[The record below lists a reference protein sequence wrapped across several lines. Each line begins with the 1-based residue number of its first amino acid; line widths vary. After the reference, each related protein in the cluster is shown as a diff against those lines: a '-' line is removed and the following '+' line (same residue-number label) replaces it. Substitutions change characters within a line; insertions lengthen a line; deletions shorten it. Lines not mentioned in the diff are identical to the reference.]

1 MDKTKKWRKILAMML
16 TIVMMLQ
23 NVQSVVW
30 ATGTDSSTQETTV
43 EKKSDS
49 EDDKTTTDEEQTKE
63 EISEKSSSEELTDSE
78 EKDTEETAAVLTS
91 TASQSVTADTVGDVT
106 SYYANYR
113 LDVTNT
119 GNAAAE
125 GVKVEITLPVKDA
138 AVDTSKTYT
147 TGYTENVTDSGY
159 RVLTWDN
166 QSVAASG
173 TGTYMFS
180 IQIPAGVTNLSDVNV
195 VWYVNGSKAEAEEWV
210 AGSDETLAANV
221 KADDSTGSN
230 TDSNNSG
237 ENSDNN
243 AGNDTSDNNQNT
255 DNGNGGNNNGNS
267 DSANDA
273 DRIPDN
279 QASQILTYEGN
290 GVNAKLL
297 LVSENASFPD
307 GFSFQVNPVSAE
319 QTKAYVQNAQNLG
332 LNVNTG
338 AFYDVQLLYNG
349 VNASLTSAE
358 SMQLQVN
365 FDSPVLTDVKN
376 VTGVGVTNGNVSTD
390 GVSGNTTSLTKTL
403 TAESVGMV
411 GVVALADDGDQDNKQ
426 PVEGDETTG
435 GNDVTTPAFVPSYTA
450 QVGDDATITVNGENL
465 PAGMTFTA
473 TDSGEISEDAKI
485 ALKIGDKT
493 VWFSKQYSVSLT
505 GGGTP
510 GDTHISISIL
520 DTKVGTASVGKEK
533 TAKYLCYYIPE
544 NGTAADVQATIT
556 KASDNIYV
564 TGIQYPK
571 QNIVNGTYGI
581 VAYRRESETIQLGEN
596 QITGATLQYREDT
609 NAAWKD
615 IPTDTPIPTESEIKV
630 KVNYSLGNKAM
641 VVGDTLE
648 YELPAGL
655 TVGTNQTGD
664 ITNDANEIIGQ
675 YTVGT
680 DKVTLTFYND
690 NKNGHKSFFDEDGVA
705 QDVKGSFY
713 FSGKLSN
720 VSTGEGSE
728 KKTITIGNIQI
739 TIPVQKIPQED
750 KNSISISKSVVDNL
764 GQGNTDTSATK
775 EEVTKF
781 GDKLIYTLTIT
792 AGSANT
798 KYLTGIKITDAF
810 NNQGVINKGFVK
822 GISSTWDGMVAG
834 NSVVA
839 TANGW
844 NAASGTR
851 KVYWK
856 YKASG
861 QSIPDAEGIPGISGL
876 EYTLNSNQKFFE
888 SLTPT
893 KGTTQ
898 GENGATVTVP
908 AVMAPGD
915 KLIIKYA
922 VDIDPNII
930 MHDTNDKDIN
940 NVKYTLGNSAS
951 VETDGGYS
959 ASAHA
964 EYVYD
969 KTWLDKRATEINY
982 DTIKYTITANK
993 KPSVALKD
1001 WIFKDMLGADEGQQ
1015 YQDIKVEWFDAT
1027 DTSFTN
1033 RLGYAEGNRDNA
1045 SGSFSGGFTVTDNG
1059 GTSGQPSFEWTV
1071 PSDHTEPYIYR
1082 FTYTVKLTKP
1092 DHGGD
1097 YLQQFH
1103 NTIQLK
1109 SPDGSHKFETPTTG
1123 GGSSPDISYSR
1134 FALTKTQ
1141 EGVDIANNTISW
1153 KTEITKGNTSDYDGT
1168 IPAGSVYT
1176 DEIPGNVG
1184 LHYMTPQQIQEIE
1197 VWGTK
1202 TGSTSSQKLKGC
1214 TDPGTS
1220 QDADYQII
1228 SDEYKNSAGDT
1239 YRGFKIKFLT
1249 GNVKTPVT
1257 IRYKT
1262 TANFSGT
1269 VSLDFNNKA
1278 TFEVNGDEWKSE
1290 TGYVY
1295 SFSNLLS
1302 KQPGNYNK
1310 ADKTLTWNL
1319 KVNNSGAV
1327 SLPAGIKITD
1337 IIPSGLEFVEAE
1349 STNSGINI
1357 EVDATNKGMPVI
1369 TVKNEL
1375 QRQELIIKITT
1386 RVTDKLDTNESKTYT
1401 NQALFSIGG
1410 KDYGTAQS
1418 SYTVG
1423 YKVLE
1428 KTDQFQKYGF
1438 VDYTLKIN
1446 EAKET
1451 LIPAIHQTSANP
1463 LYIVDHMGD
1472 NMMLDS
1478 DSVKV
1483 TVDGA
1488 EYTAYKISQGTSTQ
1502 DFVISNLPDEKFI
1515 QITYRVSLTDPAGV
1529 TYVTNSAELCY
1540 DSVRI
1545 TSDTS
1550 GRQVMIEESGGSAS
1564 SGANVYIQKYSKNYE
1579 KLAGAEFEL
1588 GEAVSDRNG
1597 GYTTGKAIQKG
1608 VTQNKDGRVHFEKL
1622 TYDTIYYVK
1631 ETKAP
1636 EGYRLDDTPYIF
1648 MIATKGNA
1656 VPNGVNAIRSG
1667 GAITLFNEKYN
1678 AETSTTLVAEK
1689 STVNG
1694 AFESGQFSFKIEA
1707 QKDSNN
1713 NEAPLQNEAGQQVSS
1728 RTVANDGN
1736 GRIVLGPIK
1745 FTYNDLGGQ
1754 TEKTFKYKISEVIPD
1769 GATDGTNAN
1778 QKIYNGIIY
1787 DATPYWVT
1795 ITVKDNQDRTLTVT
1809 ETKVSSNEDMTG
1821 AAEYSDKSIH
1831 FRNTY
1836 SSETALKFTA
1846 KKALAGK
1853 NLQKDQFSF
1862 KMTGDGI
1869 TSDEVVR
1876 NDADGNIEFPLI
1888 TITNKDFGTE
1898 TTLERTYT
1906 FKEENAGQTRD
1917 GIYYSADVYTATVKA
1932 SYDKSTGT
1940 ISVTSVEVSK
1950 NNGTAETV
1958 TGENGVYSLS
1968 GNNTTFNN
1976 IYDANGSLLVKGTKK
1991 LENATLEE
1999 NAYSFILEPKTKSA
2013 PIRVKENSSDV
2024 EKTSLTT
2031 SNAADESF
2039 QFPAMYYKLADLNG
2053 KDRAVFEYTIKEVL
2067 PNGVTADSPTKDG
2080 ITYDTGVRTLTVT
2093 VENAHNGVLNISARI
2108 NDAEYPTTGDANL
2121 LTFTNSYNTA
2131 GDITFSGTKTL
2142 NGHTLDQKMFAF
2154 ELYDMTSDPINGTLL
2169 DTAFNKAD
2177 GTYTFKPVKYTLN
2190 DVKDKTGADFIRTY
2204 LIKER
2209 NDKKDGYTYD
2219 KTEYEVTVQLAD
2231 AGNGQITTTVTS
2243 IKKSGTEVSQ
2253 DSSTNL
2259 NNYSF
2264 DLINTYEA
2272 KATFT
2277 PTATKRVLPAT
2288 RKQELES
2295 GSFKFNLEGIKLE
2308 ANKEFPGTAQA
2319 LEDLTLKEI
2328 QKEVANQ
2335 KDGSVTFN
2343 GITYTKGTV
2352 KDKDG
2357 NDTVVDETGKYVYKL
2372 TEIDGKLDGYMYAQK
2387 PVYIYVEVTDNHNGT
2402 LNKTV
2407 TYHTIDTTKDAD
2419 TGKESSVIGNVNEAV
2434 FTNTYTGDGTLILS
2448 AVKSLTGRKAQEGQ
2462 FEFRLEVSDSLNG
2475 TYKPVIKDG
2484 KEIIASNA
2492 EDGTITFP
2500 ELVFKHASGDKD
2512 IYDIGTYYFR
2522 ISEVRKAQDP
2532 AGYTYSGES
2541 YIVKVTVEDAETGSG
2556 KLKTTVRTIDGTG
2569 EREYSPDTLVFHN
2582 TYKASGSITLKGT
2595 KTLSGSP
2602 LVKDQ
2607 FTFELLDQDQKTVL
2621 QTVKNTADGNFAFQ
2635 PLTYDQL
2642 LTAATGSA
2650 EKTYYVRE
2658 TVTAAEKADGITY
2671 DSTLYKVIVTIKDK
2685 GDGTLSTSSKI
2696 QTVSGTTTKDATAI
2710 KFANTFAGTASITKT
2725 AEDGKTP
2732 LPGAEFELYAA
2743 KANGSGYTLYGKYP
2757 SDSNGKISVS
2767 GLPANSYYFVESKAP
2782 DGYLIP
2788 KDANGNPVKYSFVIG
2803 VNAGAGKVANAV
2815 ADFSQTVVNGK
2826 GYGTVEL
2833 TKYNTAETK
2842 TLAGA
2847 QFALYDSNGKQV
2859 AVRRNEDGNY
2869 TCSLT
2874 ASENTETTLVTGK
2887 DGKITI
2893 TGLMWGSYYFQ
2904 ETIAP
2909 DGYVLSNDKISFKVD
2924 ASSFDAKGNP
2934 VTIKTKAVNKATSIT
2949 IEKVDENGNALAGA
2963 SMAIRDP
2970 QTRQIIES
2978 WTSTSEPHVIEGVLT
2993 AGKTYYLSE
3002 QQAPEGYEIA
3012 AEQEFTIPADGKV
3025 TVTMTDKKSDG
3036 KEGSVTVTKKI
3047 SLVDEDAN
3055 VVEAFAKDYTTYI
3068 GIFTDSA
3075 GEHPYGGDYLQTVQI
3090 HNGSSGSVSF
3100 TGLPKG
3106 TYYIFETDANGTPI
3120 AYDDFQT
3127 GDIGSFICTVE
3138 DGDATVNV
3146 KNKSDN
3152 SVTLNNVYYDFPDGF
3167 AYNGTINITKNVIKD
3182 GESADVDDTFYA
3194 GIFTKDANGTY
3205 VLLNGMVYELLQN
3218 DTITVDVPLG
3228 GEDGSE
3234 PVTYYVMETDE
3245 TGTPIDKDV
3254 FAYEVSGEG
3263 TVSLDKDNLEG
3274 AITIV
3279 NTVDEEEQITPTP
3292 TPSTP
3297 SGNTTTTT
3305 SGGTTAQVH
3314 ESDSKRVIGVKTGD
3328 NTPIGAYAAVLVI
3341 AALAIAG
3348 GIYYKKKRKNSK

>member
-1 MDKTKKWRKILAMML
+1 MDRTKKWRKILAMML

-49 EDDKTTTDEEQTKE
+49 EDDKTATDEEQTKE
-63 EISEKSSSEELTDSE
+63 ETSDKSSEELTDSE
-78 EKDTEETAAVLTS
+78 EKNTEETAAVLTS
-91 TASQSVTADTVGDVT
+91 KASQSVTADTVGDVI

-125 GVKVEITLPVKDA
+125 GVKVEITLPVKNVT
-138 AVDTSKTYT
+138 VDTSKTYT
-147 TGYTENVTDSGY
+147 TGYTENVNENDES
-159 RVLTWDN
+159 VLTWEN
-166 QSVAASG
+166 QGVATG
-173 TGTYMFS
+173 ETGTYMFS

-195 VWYVNGSKAEAEEWV
+195 VWYINGSKAEAEEWV

-221 KADDSTGSN
+221 KTDDSTGSN
-230 TDSNNSG
+230 TDGNNSG

-297 LVSENASFPD
+297 LVSKNASFPD

-332 LNVNTG
+332 FHVNTG
-338 AFYDVQLLYNG
+338 AFYDVQLLYDG
-349 VNASLTSAE
+349 VKASLTSAE
-358 SMQLQVN
+358 SMQLQVD
-365 FDSPVLTDVKN
+365 FDSPVLTDVEN
-376 VTGVGVTNGNVSTD
+376 VTGVGVTNGDVSTD

-411 GVVALADDGDQDNKQ
+411 GVVALADEGDQDNKQ

-435 GNDVTTPAFVPSYTA
+435 GKDGTIPVPAPSYTA
-450 QVGDDATITVNGENL
+450 NAGDATITVNGKNL
-465 PAGMTFTA
+465 PVGMTFTA
-473 TDSGEISEDAKI
+473 TDSGEISDDAKT
-485 ALKIGDKT
+485 ALNISGKT
-493 VWFSKQYSVSLT
+493 IWFSKQYSVSLT
-505 GGGTP
+505 GEGTP
-510 GDTHISISIL
+510 GDTNISISIP
-520 DTKVGTASVGKEK
+520 DTKVGTANVKKEK
-533 TAKYLCYYIPE
+533 TAEYLCYYIPE
-544 NGTAADVQATIT
+544 NGTAAAVRATIT
-556 KASDNIYV
+556 KASDKLYV

-571 QNIVNGTYGI
+571 QNTVNGTYGI
-581 VAYRRESETIQLGEN
+581 VAYRRDSETIPLGEN
-596 QITGATLQYREDT
+596 QITNATLQYREST
-609 NAAWKD
+609 NAAWKN
-615 IPTDTPIPTESEIKV
+615 IPTDGTAIPAKSEIQV
-630 KVNYSLGNKAM
+630 KVEYSLGDKAM

-648 YELPAGL
+648 YTLPTGL

-664 ITNDANEIIGQ
+664 ITNANEIIGQ

-690 NKNGHKSFFDEDGVA
+690 NEDGHKSFFDEDGVA
-705 QDVKGSFY
+705 QNVTGSFY
-713 FSGKLSN
+713 FSGKLSDIQ
-720 VSTGEGSE
+720 TGDGSE
-728 KKTITIGNIQI
+728 TKTITIGKIPI

-764 GQGNTDTSATK
+764 GQGNTDTSATEK
-775 EEVTKF
+775 AVVTKF

-792 AGSANT
+792 AGMENT
-798 KYLTGIKITDAF
+798 KYLTGIRITDAF
-810 NNQGVINKGFVK
+810 NNSGVINKGFAK
-822 GISSTWDGMVAG
+822 GISSTWDGTVAG
-834 NSVVA
+834 NSVVV
-839 TANGW
+839 GW
-844 NAASGTR
+844 NKVKGE
-851 KVYWK
+851 KNVYWN
-856 YKASG
+856 YTPG
-861 QSIPDAEGIPGISGL
+861 NIIQDAEGTTGIFGL
-876 EYTLNSNQKFFE
+876 KYTLNENGFFT
-888 SLTPT
+888 SITPT
-893 KGTTQ
+893 KS
-898 GENGATVTVP
+898 EDGASVTVP

-915 KLIIKYA
+915 ELVIKYA
-922 VDIDPNII
+922 VDINQDII
-930 MHDTNDKDIN
+930 MHDTNGKDIN
-940 NVKYTLGNSAS
+940 KVRYTLGNSAS
-951 VETDGGYS
+951 VETEGGYS
-959 ASAHA
+959 ASAYA

-969 KTWLDKRATEINY
+969 KTWLDKRATEIKNN
-982 DTIKYTITANK
+982 TIKYTITANK
-993 KPSVALKD
+993 QPSVALAG
-1001 WIFKDMLGADEGQQ
+1001 WTFKDTLGIDEGQQ
-1015 YQDIKVEWFDAT
+1015 YKDIKVEWFDAA

-1033 RLGYAEGNRDNA
+1033 RLGYAEGKRDND
-1045 SGSFSGGFTVTDNG
+1045 SGSFSGGFTVTDNSG
-1059 GTSGQPSFEWTV
+1059 KNGQPSFEWEV

-1082 FTYTVKLTKP
+1082 FTYTVNLTKSGHA
-1092 DHGGD
+1092 DD

-1109 SPDGSHKFETPTTG
+1109 SADGKHTFETPTTG
-1123 GGSSPDISYSR
+1123 GGPSPGISYSR

-1141 EGVDIANNTISW
+1141 EGVDVANNTISW
-1153 KTEITKGNTSDYDGT
+1153 KTEIKKGNTSDYDGT

-1184 LHYMTPQQIQEIE
+1184 LHYMTPQQIQDIE
-1197 VWGTK
+1197 VN
-1202 TGSTSSQKLKGC
+1202 TSEEKLIKD
-1214 TDPGTS
+1214 T
-1220 QDADYQII
+1220 DYQII
-1228 SDEYKNSAGDT
+1228 STEYKNSAGDT

-1249 GNVKTPVT
+1249 GDVKTPVT

-1262 TANFSGT
+1262 TANFLGT
-1269 VSLDFNNKA
+1269 VSLNFNNKA

-1302 KQPGNYNK
+1302 KQPGNYNN

-1349 STNSGINI
+1349 SKTDGINI
-1357 EVDATNKGMPVI
+1357 SVDTTNARMPVI
-1369 TVKNEL
+1369 TVNDEL
-1375 QRQELIIKITT
+1375 QRKELNIQITT

-1401 NQALFSIGG
+1401 NQAVLSIGG
-1410 KDYGTAQS
+1410 TDYGTAQS

-1428 KTDQFQKYGF
+1428 KTGQFRKYGF

-1446 EAKET
+1446 EARET

-1478 DSVKV
+1478 DRVKV

-1488 EYTAYKISQGTSTQ
+1488 EYTDYKISQGTSTQ
-1502 DFVISNLPDEKFI
+1502 DFVISNLPDKKFI

-1550 GRQVMIEESGGSAS
+1550 GRQVTIEESGGSAS
-1564 SGANVYIQKYSKNYE
+1564 SGANVYIQKYSRNYE

-1588 GEAVSDRNG
+1588 GEAVSDENG

-1608 VTQNKDGRVHFEKL
+1608 VTQNKDGRVHFENLK
-1622 TYDTIYYVK
+1622 YNTIYYVK

-1636 EGYRLDDTPYIF
+1636 ENYRLDDTPYIF
-1648 MIATKGNA
+1648 MIATRGTT

-1707 QKDSNN
+1707 QKDNNN

-1728 RTVANDGN
+1728 RTVTNDGN

-1769 GATDGTNAN
+1769 GATNGTSAN

-1795 ITVKDNQDRTLTVT
+1795 ITVKDNQDQTLTVT

-1846 KKALAGK
+1846 KKTLTGK

-1862 KMTGDGI
+1862 KMTVDGI

-1917 GIYYSADVYTATVKA
+1917 GIYYSTDVYTATVKA

-1958 TGENGVYSLS
+1958 TEENGVYSLS
-1968 GNNTTFNN
+1968 GDNATFTN

-1991 LENATLEE
+1991 LENATLKEKD
-1999 NAYSFILEPKTKSA
+1999 YSFILEPKTNGA

-2024 EKTSLTT
+2024 EKDSLTT
-2031 SNAADESF
+2031 SNAEDGSF

-2053 KDRAVFEYTIKEVL
+2053 ADRAVFEYTIKEVL
-2067 PNGVTADSPTKDG
+2067 PNGVTGDSPTKDG

-2093 VENAHNGVLNISARI
+2093 VENAHNGVLNVSARI
-2108 NDAEYPTTGDANL
+2108 NDAEYPTTGDASL

-2131 GDITFSGTKTL
+2131 GEITFGGTKTL
-2142 NGHTLDQKMFAF
+2142 NGHTLDQNMFAF

-2264 DLINTYEA
+2264 DFINTYEA

-2295 GSFKFNLEGIKLE
+2295 GSFKFNLKGTKLGANE
-2308 ANKEFPGTAQA
+2308 AFPDTAQA
-2319 LEDLTLKEI
+2319 LEDLTLSEI

-2343 GITYTKGTV
+2343 EITYTKGTV

-2357 NDTVVDETGKYVYKL
+2357 NDTIVDETGKYVYKL

-2419 TGKESSVIGNVNEAV
+2419 TGKETSVIGDVNEAV
-2434 FTNTYTGDGTLILS
+2434 FTNTYTGGNTLQLG
-2448 AVKSLTGRKAQEGQ
+2448 AVKSLTGRKAQKGQ

-2475 TYKPVIKDG
+2475 TYKAVTKDG
-2484 KEIIASNA
+2484 KDVIASNK

-2500 ELVFKHASGDKD
+2500 ELEFKHASGEKD

-2541 YIVKVTVEDAETGSG
+2541 YIVKVTVEDAETGSD

-2635 PLTYDQL
+2635 PLTYDQS

-2658 TVTAAEKADGITY
+2658 TVAAAEKADGITY

-2696 QTVSGTTTKDATAI
+2696 QTVSGTTIKDATAI
-2710 KFANTFAGTASITKT
+2710 KFANAFAGTASITKT

-2743 KANGSGYTLYGKYP
+2743 KANGSGYTLYGRYP

-2788 KDANGNPVKYSFVIG
+2788 KDANGNPVKYSFIIG

-2859 AVRRNEDGNY
+2859 TVRRNEDGNY
-2869 TCSLT
+2869 TYSLT

-2904 ETIAP
+2904 ETTAP

-2934 VTIKTKAVNKATSIT
+2934 VTIKTKATNKATSIT
-2949 IEKVDENGNALAGA
+2949 IEKVDENGSALAGA

-2970 QTRQIIES
+2970 QTRQIIET
-2978 WTSTSEPHVIEGVLT
+2978 WTSTSEPHVIEGVLA

-3002 QQAPEGYEIA
+3002 QQAPNGYEIA
-3012 AEQEFTIPADGKV
+3012 AEQEFTVPADGKV

-3068 GIFTDSA
+3068 GIFTDPA
-3075 GEHPYGGDYLQTVQI
+3075 GEHPYGGAYLQTVQI

-3146 KNKSDN
+3146 KSKSDN

-3348 GIYYKKKRKNSK
+3348 GIFYKKKRKNDK

>member
-49 EDDKTTTDEEQTKE
+49 EDDKTATDEEQTKE
-63 EISEKSSSEELTDSE
+63 ETSDKSSEELTDSE
-78 EKDTEETAAVLTS
+78 EKNTEETAAVLTS
-91 TASQSVTADTVGDVT
+91 KASQSVTADTVGDVI

-125 GVKVEITLPVKDA
+125 GVKVEITLPVKNVT
-138 AVDTSKTYT
+138 VDTSKTYT
-147 TGYTENVTDSGY
+147 TGYTETVTDIGY

-166 QSVAASG
+166 QGIAASE

-195 VWYVNGSKAEAEEWV
+195 VWYINGSKAEAEEWV

-230 TDSNNSG
+230 TDGNNSG

-307 GFSFQVNPVSAE
+307 DFSFQVNPVSAE
-319 QTKAYVQNAQNLG
+319 QTEAYVQDAQESG
-332 LNVNTG
+332 LDVNTG
-338 AFYDVQLLYNG
+338 AFYDVQLLYKG

-365 FDSPVLTDVKN
+365 FNSPVLTDVKY
-376 VTGVGVTNGNVSTD
+376 VTAVGVTNGDVSTD

-403 TAESVGMV
+403 TAKSVGTV
-411 GVVALADDGDQDNKQ
+411 GVVALADEEDQDNEQ
-426 PVEGDETTG
+426 PVEGDETTDG
-435 GNDVTTPAFVPSYTA
+435 LAPAPLYKE
-450 QVGDDATITVNGENL
+450 QVGDATITVNGENL

-473 TDSGEISEDAKI
+473 TDSGEISDDAKT
-485 ALKIGDKT
+485 ALDIGGKT
-493 VWFSKQYSVSLT
+493 IWFSKQYSVSLT
-505 GGGTP
+505 GEGTP
-510 GDTHISISIL
+510 GDTNISISIP

-533 TAKYLCYYIPE
+533 TAEYLCYYIPE
-544 NGTAADVQATIT
+544 NGTAAAVQATIT

-564 TGIQYPK
+564 TGINYPI
-571 QNIVNGTYGI
+571 QSTVNGTYGI
-581 VAYRRESETIQLGEN
+581 VAYRRDSETIQLGEN
-596 QITGATLQYREDT
+596 QITNAALQYRENT

-615 IPTDTPIPTESEIKV
+615 IPKDETAIPAKSEIKV
-630 KVNYSLGNKAM
+630 EVGYSLGDKAM

-648 YELPAGL
+648 YTLPTGF

-690 NKNGHKSFFDEDGVA
+690 NEDGHKSFFDEDGVA
-705 QDVKGSFY
+705 QDVEGSFY
-713 FSGKLSN
+713 FSGKLSDI
-720 VSTGEGSE
+720 STGDGSE
-728 KKTITIGNIQI
+728 IKTITIGKIPI

-750 KNSISISKSVVDNL
+750 KNGISISKSVVDNL
-764 GQGNTDTSATK
+764 GQGNTTSATK
-775 EEVTKF
+775 EAVTKF

-792 AGSANT
+792 AGSENT
-798 KYLTGIKITDAF
+798 KYLTGITITDAF
-810 NNQGVINKGFVK
+810 NTAGVISKGFAK
-822 GISSTWDGMVAG
+822 GISSTWDGKVAG

-839 TANGW
+839 TTDKW
-844 NAASGTR
+844 NVASGTK

-856 YKASG
+856 YIASG
-861 QSIPDAEGIPGISGL
+861 QTIQDAEGTPGISGL
-876 EYTLNSNQKFFE
+876 EYTLNQNGFFT
-888 SLTPT
+888 SITPT

-898 GENGATVTVP
+898 GEDGASVTVP

-915 KLIIKYA
+915 ELVIKYA

-940 NVKYTLGNSAS
+940 KVKYTLGNSAS
-951 VETDGGYS
+951 VETEEGYR
-959 ASAHA
+959 ASAYA

-969 KTWLDKRATEINY
+969 KTWLDKRATEINNN
-982 DTIKYTITANK
+982 TIKYTITANK
-993 KPSVALKD
+993 KPSVALAD
-1001 WIFKDMLGADEGQQ
+1001 WKFKDTLGENEGQQ
-1015 YQDIKVEWFDAT
+1015 YQNIKVEWFKAT
-1027 DTSFTN
+1027 DTSLTKC
-1033 RLGYAEGNRDNA
+1033 LGHAEGSWDKA

-1059 GTSGQPSFEWTV
+1059 GTNGQPSFEWKV
-1071 PSDHTEPYIYR
+1071 PSEHTEPYIYR
-1082 FTYTVKLTKP
+1082 FTYTVNLTKSGHA
-1092 DHGGD
+1092 DD

-1109 SPDGSHKFETPTTG
+1109 SADGEHTFETPTTG
-1123 GGSSPDISYSR
+1123 GGPSPGISYSR

-1141 EGVDIANNTISW
+1141 EGVDVANNTISW

-1214 TDPGTS
+1214 TDPGKS

-1257 IRYKT
+1257 IGYKT
-1262 TANFSGT
+1262 TANFLGT

-1357 EVDATNKGMPVI
+1357 EVDTTNKRMPVI
-1369 TVKNEL
+1369 TVKKEL

-1401 NQALFSIGG
+1401 NQAVLSIGG

-1428 KTDQFQKYGF
+1428 KTGQFRKYGF

-1446 EAKET
+1446 EARET

-1488 EYTAYKISQGTSTQ
+1488 EYTDYKISQGTSTQ
-1502 DFVISNLPDEKFI
+1502 DFVISNLPDKKFI
-1515 QITYRVSLTDPAGV
+1515 QITYRVSLTDPVGV

-1550 GRQVMIEESGGSAS
+1550 SRQVTIEESGGSAS
-1564 SGANVYIQKYSKNYE
+1564 SGANVYIQKYSRNYE

-1588 GEAVSDRNG
+1588 GEAVSDENG
-1597 GYTTGKAIQKG
+1597 GYTTGNAIQKG

-1622 TYDTIYYVK
+1622 TYNKIYYVK

-1636 EGYRLDDTPYIF
+1636 ENYRLDDTPYIF
-1648 MIATKGNA
+1648 MIVTRGTT

-1694 AFESGQFSFKIEA
+1694 AFENGQFSFKIEA
-1707 QKDSNN
+1707 QKDNTSK
-1713 NEAPLQNEAGQQVSS
+1713 EAPLQNVAGQQVSS
-1728 RTVANDGN
+1728 LMVTNNGN
-1736 GRIVLGPIK
+1736 GRIVFGPIK
-1745 FTYNDLGGQ
+1745 FTYSDLGGQ
-1754 TEKTFKYKISEVIPD
+1754 HEKTFKYKISEVIPD
-1769 GATDGTNAN
+1769 EATTNNKN
-1778 QKIYNGIIY
+1778 QKVYNGIIY
-1787 DATPYWVT
+1787 DTTPYWVT
-1795 ITVKDNQDRTLTVT
+1795 VTVEDNGNQTLTVKD
-1809 ETKVSSNEDMTG
+1809 TKVSSNENMTD
-1821 AAEYSDKSIH
+1821 ASNYSDESIH
-1831 FRNTY
+1831 FQNTY
-1836 SSETALKFTA
+1836 SSETAFKFTA
-1846 KKALAGK
+1846 LKKLEGK
-1853 NLQKDQFSF
+1853 SLRENQFSF

-1869 TSDEVVR
+1869 VKDEVVR
-1876 NDADGNIEFPLI
+1876 NDAEGNVEFPLI
-1888 TITNKDFGTE
+1888 TITNKDFENNENENNKNEIT
-1898 TTLERTYT
+1898 RKYH
-1906 FKEENAGQTRD
+1906 FEEEGAGQTKD
-1917 GIYYSADVYTATVKA
+1917 GIYYKPHTYDAIVVA
-1932 SYDKSTGT
+1932 SYNRDNGT
-1940 ISVTSVEVSK
+1940 ISITSVTVSK
-1950 NNGTAETV
+1950 NNGEYQAV
-1958 TGENGVYSLS
+1958 NGNNGTYSLS
-1968 GNNTTFNN
+1968 GTEPTFINTYNAT
-1976 IYDANGSLLVKGTKK
+1976 GSLLIKGTKK
-1991 LENATLEE
+1991 LKYGSEYEPLTAGSYRFKLTPVENA
-1999 NAYSFILEPKTKSA
+1999 
-2013 PIRVKENSSDV
+2013 PIHIKENEADKD
-2024 EKTSLTT
+2024 ETSLTVA
-2031 SNAADESF
+2031 NAADGSF
-2039 QFPAMYYKLADLNG
+2039 QFPAMYFKLKDLNNQSS
-2053 KDRAVFEYTIKEVL
+2053 AVFTYKIKEVL
-2067 PNGVTADSPTKDG
+2067 PDGVSAKNPTKDG
-2080 ITYDTGVRTLTVT
+2080 ITYDTKESTLNVT
-2093 VENAHNGVLNISARI
+2093 VVNNNNGVLSISARMD
-2108 NDAEYPTTGDANL
+2108 DAEYPTTGNADL
-2121 LTFTNSYNTA
+2121 LTFTNSYATA
-2131 GDITFSGTKTL
+2131 GQITFHGQKTL
-2142 NGHTLDQKMFAF
+2142 NGHALAERQFAF
-2154 ELYDMTSDPINGTLL
+2154 DLYDITTNVEGERIG
-2169 DTAFNKAD
+2169 TAFNTSN
-2177 GTYTFKPVKYTLN
+2177 GSYTFDPVKYTLA
-2190 DVKDKTGADFIRTY
+2190 DVKDKTEEQRTRRY
-2204 LIKER
+2204 LIKEQIGTAE
-2209 NDKKDGYTYD
+2209 GYTYD
-2219 KTEYEVTVQLAD
+2219 TTNYIVTVLLTD
-2231 AGNGQITTTVTS
+2231 NGKGGITTEIKS
-2243 IKKSGTEVSQ
+2243 ITKSGTEVTSEGNT
-2253 DSSTNL
+2253 DL

-2264 DLINTYEA
+2264 DFVNTY
-2272 KATFT
+2272 KAETTFT
-2277 PTATKRVLPAT
+2277 PTATKRVLPET

-2295 GSFKFNLEGIKLE
+2295 GSFKFNLEGIKLK
-2308 ANKEFPGTAQA
+2308 ANEEFPDTAQA
-2319 LEDLTLKEI
+2319 LEDLILKEI

-2335 KDGSVTFN
+2335 KDGSVTFKE
-2343 GITYTKGTV
+2343 ITYTKGTV
-2352 KDKDG
+2352 KGKDG

-2419 TGKESSVIGNVNEAV
+2419 TGKESSVIGTVNEAV

-2541 YIVKVTVEDAETGSG
+2541 YIVKVTVEDAETGSD

-2635 PLTYDQL
+2635 PLTYDQS

-2658 TVTAAEKADGITY
+2658 TVAAAEKADGITY

-2710 KFANTFAGTASITKT
+2710 KFANAFAGTASITKT

-2743 KANGSGYTLYGKYP
+2743 KANGSGYDLYGKYP

-2788 KDANGNPVKYSFVIG
+2788 KDANGNPVKYSFIIG

-2859 AVRRNEDGNY
+2859 TVRRNEDGNY
-2869 TCSLT
+2869 TYSLT

-2904 ETIAP
+2904 ETTAP

-2934 VTIKTKAVNKATSIT
+2934 VTIKTKATNKATSIT
-2949 IEKVDENGNALAGA
+2949 IEKVDENGSALAGA

-2970 QTRQIIES
+2970 QTRQIIET
-2978 WTSTSEPHVIEGVLT
+2978 WTSTSEPHVIEGVLA

-3002 QQAPEGYEIA
+3002 QQAPNGYEIA
-3012 AEQEFTIPADGKV
+3012 AEQEFTVPADGKV

-3068 GIFTDSA
+3068 GIFTDPA
-3075 GEHPYGGDYLQTVQI
+3075 GEHPYGGAYLQTVQI

-3146 KNKSDN
+3146 KSKSDN

-3348 GIYYKKKRKNSK
+3348 GIFYKKKRKNDK

>member
-1 MDKTKKWRKILAMML
+1 MDRTKKWRKILAMML

-49 EDDKTTTDEEQTKE
+49 EDDKTATDEEQTKE
-63 EISEKSSSEELTDSE
+63 EISDKSSEELTDSE
-78 EKDTEETAAVLTS
+78 EKNTEETAAVLTS
-91 TASQSVTADTVGDVT
+91 KASQSVTADTVGDVI

-125 GVKVEITLPVKDA
+125 GVKVEITLPVKDV

-147 TGYTENVTDSGY
+147 TGYTENVNENDES
-159 RVLTWDN
+159 VLTWEN
-166 QSVAASG
+166 QGVATG
-173 TGTYMFS
+173 ETGTYMFS

-195 VWYVNGSKAEAEEWV
+195 VWYINDSKAEAEEWV

-230 TDSNNSG
+230 TDGNNSG

-297 LVSENASFPD
+297 LASENASFPD

-332 LNVNTG
+332 FNVNTG

-358 SMQLQVN
+358 SMQLQVD
-365 FDSPVLTDVKN
+365 FDSPVLTDVEN
-376 VTGVGVTNGNVSTD
+376 VTAVGVTNGDVSTD

-411 GVVALADDGDQDNKQ
+411 GVVALADEGDQDNKQ

-435 GNDVTTPAFVPSYTA
+435 GKDGTIPVPAPSYTA
-450 QVGDDATITVNGENL
+450 NAGDATITVNGENL
-465 PAGMTFTA
+465 PVGMTFTA
-473 TDSGEISEDAKI
+473 TDSGEISDDAKT
-485 ALKIGDKT
+485 ALNISGKT
-493 VWFSKQYSVSLT
+493 IWFSKQYSVSLT
-505 GGGTP
+505 GEGTP
-510 GDTHISISIL
+510 GDTNISISIP

-533 TAKYLCYYIPE
+533 TAEYLCYYIPE
-544 NGTAADVQATIT
+544 NGTAAAVQATIT
-556 KASDNIYV
+556 KAKDKLYV

-571 QNIVNGTYGI
+571 QNTVNGTYGI
-581 VAYRRESETIQLGEN
+581 VAYRRDSEVIQLGEDK
-596 QITGATLQYREDT
+596 ITNATLQYREST
-609 NAAWKD
+609 NAAWKN
-615 IPTDTPIPTESEIKV
+615 IPTDGTAIPAKSEIKV
-630 KVNYSLGNKAM
+630 KVGYSLGDKAM

-648 YELPAGL
+648 YTLPTGL

-664 ITNDANEIIGQ
+664 LTNDAHEIIGQ

-690 NKNGHKSFFDEDGVA
+690 NEDDHKSFFDEDGVA
-705 QDVKGSFY
+705 QYVKGSFY
-713 FSGKLSN
+713 FSGKLSDI
-720 VSTGEGSE
+720 STGDGSE
-728 KKTITIGNIQI
+728 KKTITIGKIPI

-750 KNSISISKSVVDNL
+750 KNGISISKSVVDNL

-775 EEVTKF
+775 EAVTKF

-810 NNQGVINKGFVK
+810 NNTGVISKGFAK
-822 GISSTWDGMVAG
+822 GISSTWDGTVAG
-834 NSVVA
+834 KSVVA
-839 TANGW
+839 TADKW
-844 NAASGTR
+844 NVASGTK

-861 QSIPDAEGIPGISGL
+861 QTIQDAKGTPGISGL
-876 EYTLNSNQKFFE
+876 EYTLNQNDFFT
-888 SLTPT
+888 SITPT

-898 GENGATVTVP
+898 GEDGASVTVP

-915 KLIIKYA
+915 ELVIKYA
-922 VDIDPNII
+922 VDIDHDII
-930 MHDTNDKDIN
+930 MHDTNGKDIN
-940 NVKYTLGNSAS
+940 TVRYTLGNSAS
-951 VETDGGYS
+951 VETEGGYS
-959 ASAHA
+959 ASAYA

-969 KTWLDKRATEINY
+969 KTWLDKRATEINNN
-982 DTIKYTITANK
+982 TIKYTITANK
-993 KPSVALKD
+993 QPSVALAG
-1001 WIFKDMLGADEGQQ
+1001 WTFKDTLGENEGQQ
-1015 YQDIKVEWFDAT
+1015 YQDIKVEWFDAA

-1033 RLGYAEGNRDNA
+1033 CLGYAEGKRNA

-1059 GTSGQPSFEWTV
+1059 ETNGQPRFEWTV

-1082 FTYTVKLTKP
+1082 FTYTVNLTKP
-1092 DHGGD
+1092 GHADD

-1109 SPDGSHKFETPTTG
+1109 SADGKHTFETPTTG
-1123 GGSSPDISYSR
+1123 GGPSPGISYSR

-1141 EGVDIANNTISW
+1141 EGVDVANNTISW

-1262 TANFSGT
+1262 TANFLGT

-1337 IIPSGLEFVEAE
+1337 IIPSGLEFVKAE
-1349 STNSGINI
+1349 SKTDGINI
-1357 EVDATNKGMPVI
+1357 SVDTTKDRMPVI
-1369 TVKNEL
+1369 TVNAEL
-1375 QRQELIIKITT
+1375 QRKELNIQITT

-1401 NQALFSIGG
+1401 NQAVLSIGG
-1410 KDYGTAQS
+1410 TDYGTAQS

-1428 KTDQFQKYGF
+1428 KTGQFRKYGF

-1446 EAKET
+1446 EARET

-1478 DSVKV
+1478 DRVKV

-1488 EYTAYKISQGTSTQ
+1488 EYTDYKISQGTSTQ
-1502 DFVISNLPDEKFI
+1502 DFVISNLPDKKFI

-1550 GRQVMIEESGGSAS
+1550 GRQVTIEESGGSAS
-1564 SGANVYIQKYSKNYE
+1564 SGANVYIQKYSRNYE

-1588 GEAVSDRNG
+1588 GEAVSDENG
-1597 GYTTGKAIQKG
+1597 GYTTGNAIQKG

-1622 TYDTIYYVK
+1622 KYNTIYYVK

-1636 EGYRLDDTPYIF
+1636 ENYRLDDTPYIF
-1648 MIATKGNA
+1648 MIATRGTT

-1707 QKDSNN
+1707 QKDNNN

-1728 RTVANDGN
+1728 RTVTNDGN

-1769 GATDGTNAN
+1769 GATNGTSAN

-1795 ITVKDNQDRTLTVT
+1795 ITVKDNQDQTLTVT

-1846 KKALAGK
+1846 KKTLTGK

-1862 KMTGDGI
+1862 KMTVDGI

-1917 GIYYSADVYTATVKA
+1917 GIYYSTDVYTATVKA

-1958 TGENGVYSLS
+1958 TEENGVYSLS
-1968 GNNTTFNN
+1968 GDNATFTN

-1991 LENATLEE
+1991 LENATLKEKD
-1999 NAYSFILEPKTKSA
+1999 YSFILEPKTNGA

-2024 EKTSLTT
+2024 EKDSLTT
-2031 SNAADESF
+2031 SNAEDGSF

-2053 KDRAVFEYTIKEVL
+2053 ADRAVFEYTIKEVL
-2067 PNGVTADSPTKDG
+2067 PNGVTGDSPTKDG

-2093 VENAHNGVLNISARI
+2093 VENAHNGVLNVSARI
-2108 NDAEYPTTGDANL
+2108 NDAEYPTTGDASL

-2131 GDITFSGTKTL
+2131 GEITFGGTKTL
-2142 NGHTLDQKMFAF
+2142 NGHTLDQNMFAF

-2264 DLINTYEA
+2264 DFINTYEA

-2295 GSFKFNLEGIKLE
+2295 GSFKFNLKGTKLGANE
-2308 ANKEFPGTAQA
+2308 AFPDTAQA
-2319 LEDLTLKEI
+2319 LEDLTLSEI

-2343 GITYTKGTV
+2343 EITYTKGTV

-2357 NDTVVDETGKYVYKL
+2357 NDTIVDETGKYVYKL

-2419 TGKESSVIGNVNEAV
+2419 TGKETSVIGDVNEAV
-2434 FTNTYTGDGTLILS
+2434 FTNTYTGGNTLQLG
-2448 AVKSLTGRKAQEGQ
+2448 AVKSLTGRKAQKGQ

-2475 TYKPVIKDG
+2475 TYKAVTKDG
-2484 KEIIASNA
+2484 KDVIASNK

-2500 ELVFKHASGDKD
+2500 ELEFKHASGEKD

-2541 YIVKVTVEDAETGSG
+2541 YIVKVTVEDAETGSD

-2635 PLTYDQL
+2635 PLTYDQS

-2658 TVTAAEKADGITY
+2658 TVAAAEKADGITY

-2696 QTVSGTTTKDATAI
+2696 QTVSGTTIKDATAI
-2710 KFANTFAGTASITKT
+2710 KFANAFAGTASITKT

-2743 KANGSGYTLYGKYP
+2743 KANGSGYTLYGRYT

-2788 KDANGNPVKYSFVIG
+2788 KDANGNPVKYSFIIG

-2859 AVRRNEDGNY
+2859 TVRRNED
-2869 TCSLT
+2869 
-2874 ASENTETTLVTGK
+2874 
-2887 DGKITI
+2887 
-2893 TGLMWGSYYFQ
+2893 
-2904 ETIAP
+2904 
-2909 DGYVLSNDKISFKVD
+2909 
-2924 ASSFDAKGNP
+2924 
-2934 VTIKTKAVNKATSIT
+2934 
-2949 IEKVDENGNALAGA
+2949 ENGSALAGA

-2970 QTRQIIES
+2970 QTRQIIET
-2978 WTSTSEPHVIEGVLT
+2978 WTSTSEPHVIEGVLA

-3002 QQAPEGYEIA
+3002 QQAPNGYEIA
-3012 AEQEFTIPADGKV
+3012 AEQEFTVPADGKV

-3068 GIFTDSA
+3068 GIFTDPA
-3075 GEHPYGGDYLQTVQI
+3075 GEHPYGGAYLQTVQI

-3146 KNKSDN
+3146 KSKSDN

-3348 GIYYKKKRKNSK
+3348 GIFYKKKRKNDK

>member
-1 MDKTKKWRKILAMML
+1 
-16 TIVMMLQ
+16 
-23 NVQSVVW
+23 
-30 ATGTDSSTQETTV
+30 
-43 EKKSDS
+43 
-49 EDDKTTTDEEQTKE
+49 
-63 EISEKSSSEELTDSE
+63 
-78 EKDTEETAAVLTS
+78 
-91 TASQSVTADTVGDVT
+91 
-106 SYYANYR
+106 
-113 LDVTNT
+113 
-119 GNAAAE
+119 
-125 GVKVEITLPVKDA
+125 
-138 AVDTSKTYT
+138 
-147 TGYTENVTDSGY
+147 
-159 RVLTWDN
+159 
-166 QSVAASG
+166 
-173 TGTYMFS
+173 
-180 IQIPAGVTNLSDVNV
+180 
-195 VWYVNGSKAEAEEWV
+195 
-210 AGSDETLAANV
+210 
-221 KADDSTGSN
+221 
-230 TDSNNSG
+230 
-237 ENSDNN
+237 
-243 AGNDTSDNNQNT
+243 
-255 DNGNGGNNNGNS
+255 
-267 DSANDA
+267 
-273 DRIPDN
+273 
-279 QASQILTYEGN
+279 
-290 GVNAKLL
+290 
-297 LVSENASFPD
+297 
-307 GFSFQVNPVSAE
+307 
-319 QTKAYVQNAQNLG
+319 
-332 LNVNTG
+332 
-338 AFYDVQLLYNG
+338 
-349 VNASLTSAE
+349 
-358 SMQLQVN
+358 
-365 FDSPVLTDVKN
+365 
-376 VTGVGVTNGNVSTD
+376 
-390 GVSGNTTSLTKTL
+390 
-403 TAESVGMV
+403 
-411 GVVALADDGDQDNKQ
+411 
-426 PVEGDETTG
+426 
-435 GNDVTTPAFVPSYTA
+435 
-450 QVGDDATITVNGENL
+450 
-465 PAGMTFTA
+465 
-473 TDSGEISEDAKI
+473 
-485 ALKIGDKT
+485 
-493 VWFSKQYSVSLT
+493 
-505 GGGTP
+505 
-510 GDTHISISIL
+510 
-520 DTKVGTASVGKEK
+520 
-533 TAKYLCYYIPE
+533 
-544 NGTAADVQATIT
+544 
-556 KASDNIYV
+556 
-564 TGIQYPK
+564 
-571 QNIVNGTYGI
+571 
-581 VAYRRESETIQLGEN
+581 
-596 QITGATLQYREDT
+596 
-609 NAAWKD
+609 
-615 IPTDTPIPTESEIKV
+615 
-630 KVNYSLGNKAM
+630 
-641 VVGDTLE
+641 
-648 YELPAGL
+648 
-655 TVGTNQTGD
+655 
-664 ITNDANEIIGQ
+664 
-675 YTVGT
+675 
-680 DKVTLTFYND
+680 
-690 NKNGHKSFFDEDGVA
+690 
-705 QDVKGSFY
+705 
-713 FSGKLSN
+713 
-720 VSTGEGSE
+720 
-728 KKTITIGNIQI
+728 
-739 TIPVQKIPQED
+739 
-750 KNSISISKSVVDNL
+750 
-764 GQGNTDTSATK
+764 
-775 EEVTKF
+775 
-781 GDKLIYTLTIT
+781 
-792 AGSANT
+792 
-798 KYLTGIKITDAF
+798 
-810 NNQGVINKGFVK
+810 
-822 GISSTWDGMVAG
+822 
-834 NSVVA
+834 
-839 TANGW
+839 
-844 NAASGTR
+844 
-851 KVYWK
+851 
-856 YKASG
+856 
-861 QSIPDAEGIPGISGL
+861 
-876 EYTLNSNQKFFE
+876 
-888 SLTPT
+888 
-893 KGTTQ
+893 
-898 GENGATVTVP
+898 
-908 AVMAPGD
+908 
-915 KLIIKYA
+915 
-922 VDIDPNII
+922 
-930 MHDTNDKDIN
+930 
-940 NVKYTLGNSAS
+940 
-951 VETDGGYS
+951 
-959 ASAHA
+959 
-964 EYVYD
+964 
-969 KTWLDKRATEINY
+969 
-982 DTIKYTITANK
+982 
-993 KPSVALKD
+993 
-1001 WIFKDMLGADEGQQ
+1001 
-1015 YQDIKVEWFDAT
+1015 
-1027 DTSFTN
+1027 
-1033 RLGYAEGNRDNA
+1033 
-1045 SGSFSGGFTVTDNG
+1045 
-1059 GTSGQPSFEWTV
+1059 
-1071 PSDHTEPYIYR
+1071 
-1082 FTYTVKLTKP
+1082 
-1092 DHGGD
+1092 
-1097 YLQQFH
+1097 
-1103 NTIQLK
+1103 
-1109 SPDGSHKFETPTTG
+1109 
-1123 GGSSPDISYSR
+1123 
-1134 FALTKTQ
+1134 
-1141 EGVDIANNTISW
+1141 
-1153 KTEITKGNTSDYDGT
+1153 
-1168 IPAGSVYT
+1168 
-1176 DEIPGNVG
+1176 
-1184 LHYMTPQQIQEIE
+1184 MTPQQIQEIE
-1197 VWGTK
+1197 VCGTK
-1202 TGSTSSQKLKGC
+1202 TGSTSSLKGC
-1214 TDPGTS
+1214 TNPVTS

-1278 TFEVNGDEWKSE
+1278 TFVVNGDEWKSE

-1327 SLPAGIKITD
+1327 SLPAGIKIRD

-1349 STNSGINI
+1349 SKTDGINI
-1357 EVDATNKGMPVI
+1357 SVDTTNARMPVI
-1369 TVKNEL
+1369 TVNNEL
-1375 QRQELIIKITT
+1375 QRKELNIQITT

-1401 NQALFSIGG
+1401 NQAVLSIGG
-1410 KDYGTAQS
+1410 TDYGTAQS

-1428 KTDQFQKYGF
+1428 KTDQFLKYGF

-1446 EAKET
+1446 EARET

-1488 EYTAYKISQGTSTQ
+1488 EYTDYKISQGTSTQ
-1502 DFVISNLPDEKFI
+1502 DFVISNLPDKKFI
-1515 QITYRVSLTDPAGV
+1515 QITYRVSLTDPVGV

-1550 GRQVMIEESGGSAS
+1550 DRQVTIEESGGSAS
-1564 SGANVYIQKYSKNYE
+1564 SGANVYIQKYSRNYE

-1588 GEAVSDRNG
+1588 GEAVSYENG
-1597 GYTTGKAIQKG
+1597 GYTTGNVIQKG
-1608 VTQNKDGRVHFEKL
+1608 VTQNKDGRVHFENL
-1622 TYDTIYYVK
+1622 TYNKIYYVK

-1636 EGYRLDDTPYIF
+1636 ENYRLDDTPYIF
-1648 MIATKGNA
+1648 MIATRGTT

-1707 QKDSNN
+1707 QKDNNN

-1728 RTVANDGN
+1728 RTVTNDGN

-1769 GATDGTNAN
+1769 GATNGTSAN

-1795 ITVKDNQDRTLTVT
+1795 ITVKDNQDQTLTVT

-1846 KKALAGK
+1846 KKTLTGK

-1958 TGENGVYSLS
+1958 TEENGVYSLS
-1968 GNNTTFNN
+1968 GDNATFTN

-1991 LENATLEE
+1991 LENATLKEKD
-1999 NAYSFILEPKTKSA
+1999 YSFILEPKTNGA

-2024 EKTSLTT
+2024 EKDSLTT
-2031 SNAADESF
+2031 SNAEDGSF

-2053 KDRAVFEYTIKEVL
+2053 RDRAVFEYTIKEVL
-2067 PNGVTADSPTKDG
+2067 PNGVTGDSPTKDG

-2093 VENAHNGVLNISARI
+2093 VENAHNGVLNVSARI
-2108 NDAEYPTTGDANL
+2108 NDAEYPTTGDASL

-2131 GDITFSGTKTL
+2131 GEITFGGTKTL
-2142 NGHTLDQKMFAF
+2142 NGHTLDQNMFAF

-2190 DVKDKTGADFIRTY
+2190 DVKDKTGNDLLRTY

-2264 DLINTYEA
+2264 DFINTYEA

-2277 PTATKRVLPAT
+2277 PTATKRVLPET

-2295 GSFKFNLEGIKLE
+2295 GSFKFNFEGTKLK
-2308 ANKEFPGTAQA
+2308 ANEEFPDTAQA
-2319 LEDLTLKEI
+2319 LEDLTLTEI

-2335 KDGSVTFN
+2335 KDGSVIFN
-2343 GITYTKGTV
+2343 EITYTKGTA

-2372 TEIDGKLDGYMYAQK
+2372 TEIDGGLDGYMYAQK

-2419 TGKESSVIGNVNEAV
+2419 TGKETSVIGDVNEAV
-2434 FTNTYTGDGTLILS
+2434 FTNTYTGGNTLQLG
-2448 AVKSLTGRKAQEGQ
+2448 AVKSLTGRKAQKGQ

-2475 TYKPVIKDG
+2475 TYKAVTKDG
-2484 KEIIASNA
+2484 KDVIASNK

-2500 ELVFKHASGDKD
+2500 ELEFKHASGEKD

-2541 YIVKVTVEDAETGSG
+2541 YIVKVTVEDAETGSD

-2635 PLTYDQL
+2635 PLTYDQS

-2658 TVTAAEKADGITY
+2658 TVAAAEKADGITY

-2696 QTVSGTTTKDATAI
+2696 QTVSGTTIKDATAI

-2743 KANGSGYTLYGKYP
+2743 KANGSGYDLYGRYT

-2767 GLPANSYYFVESKAP
+2767 DLTANSYYFAESKAP

-2788 KDANGNPVKYSFVIG
+2788 KDANGNPVKYSFIIG

-2815 ADFSQTVVNGK
+2815 AYFSQTVVNGK

-2869 TCSLT
+2869 TYSLT

-2904 ETIAP
+2904 ETTAP

-2934 VTIKTKAVNKATSIT
+2934 VTIKTKATNKATSIT

-2970 QTRQIIES
+2970 QTRQIIET
-2978 WTSTSEPHVIEGVLT
+2978 WTSTSEPHVIEGVLA

-3002 QQAPEGYEIA
+3002 QQAPNGYEIA
-3012 AEQEFTIPADGKV
+3012 AEQEFTVPADGKV

-3068 GIFTDSA
+3068 GIFTDPA
-3075 GEHPYGGDYLQTVQI
+3075 GEHPYGGAYLQTVQI

-3146 KNKSDN
+3146 KSKSDN

-3348 GIYYKKKRKNSK
+3348 GIFYKKKRKNDK

>member
-1 MDKTKKWRKILAMML
+1 MDRTKKWRKILAMML

-30 ATGTDSSTQETTV
+30 ATGTENSTQEATV
-43 EKKSDS
+43 EKESDA
-49 EDDKTTTDEEQTKE
+49 ENNETATDEEQTKE
-63 EISEKSSSEELTDSE
+63 ETSDKSSEELTDSE
-78 EKDTEETAAVLTS
+78 EKNTEETAAALTS
-91 TASQSVTADTVGDVT
+91 KASQSVTADTVGDVT

-147 TGYTENVTDSGY
+147 TGYTETVTDSGY

-166 QSVAASG
+166 QSVAASE

-195 VWYVNGSKAEAEEWV
+195 AWYINGSKAEAEEWV
-210 AGSDETLAANV
+210 AGSDEVLAANV

-230 TDSNNSG
+230 TDGNNSG
-237 ENSDNN
+237 ENSYNN

-279 QASQILTYEGN
+279 QASQVLTYEGD

-1608 VTQNKDGRVHFEKL
+1608 VTQNKDGRVHFENL
-1622 TYDTIYYVK
+1622 TYNKIYYVK

-1991 LENATLEE
+1991 LENATLKE
-1999 NAYSFILEPKTKSA
+1999 NDYSFILEPKTKSA

-2264 DLINTYEA
+2264 DFINTYEA

-2295 GSFKFNLEGIKLE
+2295 GSFKFNLEGTKLGANE
-2308 ANKEFPGTAQA
+2308 AFPDTAQA
-2319 LEDLTLKEI
+2319 LEDLTLSEI

-2343 GITYTKGTV
+2343 EITYTKGTV

-2541 YIVKVTVEDAETGSG
+2541 YIIKVTVEDAETGSG

-2635 PLTYDQL
+2635 PLTYDQS

-2671 DSTLYKVIVTIKDK
+2671 DSTLYKVTVTIKDK

-3263 TVSLDKDNLEG
+3263 TVSLDKDNLES

>member
-1 MDKTKKWRKILAMML
+1 MDRTKKWRKILAMML
-16 TIVMMLQ
+16 PIVMMLQ

-49 EDDKTTTDEEQTKE
+49 EDDKTATDEEQTKE
-63 EISEKSSSEELTDSE
+63 EISDKSSEELTDSE
-78 EKDTEETAAVLTS
+78 EKNTEETAAVLTS
-91 TASQSVTADTVGDVT
+91 KASQSVTADTVGDVI

-125 GVKVEITLPVKDA
+125 GVKVEITLPVKDV

-147 TGYTENVTDSGY
+147 TGYTENVNENDES
-159 RVLTWDN
+159 VLTWEN
-166 QSVAASG
+166 QGVATG
-173 TGTYMFS
+173 ETGTYMFS

-195 VWYVNGSKAEAEEWV
+195 VWYINGSKAEAEEWV

-230 TDSNNSG
+230 TDGNNSG

-297 LVSENASFPD
+297 LVSKNASFPD

-332 LNVNTG
+332 FHVNTG
-338 AFYDVQLLYNG
+338 AFYDVQLLYDG
-349 VNASLTSAE
+349 VKASLTSAE
-358 SMQLQVN
+358 SMQLQVD
-365 FDSPVLTDVKN
+365 FDSPVLTDVEN
-376 VTGVGVTNGNVSTD
+376 VTGVGVTNGDVSTD

-411 GVVALADDGDQDNKQ
+411 GVVALADEGDQDNKQ

-435 GNDVTTPAFVPSYTA
+435 GKDGTIPVPAPSYTA
-450 QVGDDATITVNGENL
+450 NAGDATITVNGKNL
-465 PAGMTFTA
+465 PVGMTFTA
-473 TDSGEISEDAKI
+473 TDSGEISDDAKT
-485 ALKIGDKT
+485 ALNISGKT
-493 VWFSKQYSVSLT
+493 IWFSKQYSVSLT
-505 GGGTP
+505 GEGTP
-510 GDTHISISIL
+510 GDTNISISIP
-520 DTKVGTASVGKEK
+520 DTKVGTANVKKEK
-533 TAKYLCYYIPE
+533 TAEYLCYYIPE
-544 NGTAADVQATIT
+544 NGTAAAVRATIT
-556 KASDNIYV
+556 KASDKLYV

-571 QNIVNGTYGI
+571 QNTVNGTYGI
-581 VAYRRESETIQLGEN
+581 VAYRRDSETIPLGEN
-596 QITGATLQYREDT
+596 QITNATLQYREST
-609 NAAWKD
+609 NAAWKN
-615 IPTDTPIPTESEIKV
+615 IPTDGTAIPAKSEIQV
-630 KVNYSLGNKAM
+630 KVEYSLGDKAM

-648 YELPAGL
+648 YTLPTGL

-664 ITNDANEIIGQ
+664 ITNANEIIGQ

-690 NKNGHKSFFDEDGVA
+690 NEDGHKSFFDEDGVA
-705 QDVKGSFY
+705 QNVTGSFY
-713 FSGKLSN
+713 FSGKLSDIQ
-720 VSTGEGSE
+720 TGDGSE
-728 KKTITIGNIQI
+728 TKTITIGKIPI

-764 GQGNTDTSATK
+764 GQGNTDTSATEK
-775 EEVTKF
+775 AVVTKF

-792 AGSANT
+792 AGMENT
-798 KYLTGIKITDAF
+798 KYLTGIRITDAF
-810 NNQGVINKGFVK
+810 NNSGVINKGFAK
-822 GISSTWDGMVAG
+822 GISSTWDGTVAG
-834 NSVVA
+834 NSVVV
-839 TANGW
+839 GW
-844 NAASGTR
+844 NKVKGE
-851 KVYWK
+851 KNVYWN
-856 YKASG
+856 YTPG
-861 QSIPDAEGIPGISGL
+861 NIIQDAEGTTGIFGL
-876 EYTLNSNQKFFE
+876 KYTLNENGFFT
-888 SLTPT
+888 SITPT
-893 KGTTQ
+893 KS
-898 GENGATVTVP
+898 EDGASVTVP

-915 KLIIKYA
+915 ELVIKYA
-922 VDIDPNII
+922 VDINQDII
-930 MHDTNDKDIN
+930 MHDTNGKDIN
-940 NVKYTLGNSAS
+940 KVRYTLGNSAS
-951 VETDGGYS
+951 VETEGGYS
-959 ASAHA
+959 ASAYA

-969 KTWLDKRATEINY
+969 KTWLDKRATEIKNN
-982 DTIKYTITANK
+982 TIKYTITANK
-993 KPSVALKD
+993 QPSVALAG
-1001 WIFKDMLGADEGQQ
+1001 WTFKDTLGIDEGQQ
-1015 YQDIKVEWFDAT
+1015 YKDIKVEWFDAA

-1033 RLGYAEGNRDNA
+1033 RLGYAEGKRDND
-1045 SGSFSGGFTVTDNG
+1045 SGSFSGGFTVTDNSG
-1059 GTSGQPSFEWTV
+1059 KNGQPSFEWEV

-1082 FTYTVKLTKP
+1082 FTYTVNLTKSGHA
-1092 DHGGD
+1092 DD

-1109 SPDGSHKFETPTTG
+1109 SADGKHTFETPTTG
-1123 GGSSPDISYSR
+1123 GGPSPGISYSR

-1141 EGVDIANNTISW
+1141 EGVDVANNTISW
-1153 KTEITKGNTSDYDGT
+1153 KTEIKKGNTSDYDGT

-1184 LHYMTPQQIQEIE
+1184 LHYMTPQQIQDIE
-1197 VWGTK
+1197 VN
-1202 TGSTSSQKLKGC
+1202 TSEEKLIKD
-1214 TDPGTS
+1214 T
-1220 QDADYQII
+1220 DYQII
-1228 SDEYKNSAGDT
+1228 STEYKNSAGDT

-1249 GNVKTPVT
+1249 GDVKTPVT

-1262 TANFSGT
+1262 TANFLGT
-1269 VSLDFNNKA
+1269 VSLNFNNKA

-1302 KQPGNYNK
+1302 KQPGNYNN

-1349 STNSGINI
+1349 SKTDGINI
-1357 EVDATNKGMPVI
+1357 SVDTTNARMPVI
-1369 TVKNEL
+1369 TVNDEL
-1375 QRQELIIKITT
+1375 QRKELNIQITT

-1401 NQALFSIGG
+1401 NQAVLSIGG
-1410 KDYGTAQS
+1410 TDYGTAQS

-1428 KTDQFQKYGF
+1428 KTGQFRKYGF

-1446 EAKET
+1446 EARET

-1478 DSVKV
+1478 DRVKV

-1488 EYTAYKISQGTSTQ
+1488 EYTDYKISQGTSTQ
-1502 DFVISNLPDEKFI
+1502 DFVISNLPDKKFI

-1550 GRQVMIEESGGSAS
+1550 GRQVTIEESGGSAS
-1564 SGANVYIQKYSKNYE
+1564 SGANVYIQKYSRNYE

-1588 GEAVSDRNG
+1588 GEAVSDENG

-1608 VTQNKDGRVHFEKL
+1608 VTQNKDGRVHFENLK
-1622 TYDTIYYVK
+1622 YNTIYYVK

-1636 EGYRLDDTPYIF
+1636 ENYRLDDTPYIF
-1648 MIATKGNA
+1648 MIATRGTT

-1707 QKDSNN
+1707 QKDNNN

-1728 RTVANDGN
+1728 RTVTNDGN

-1769 GATDGTNAN
+1769 GATNGTSAN

-1795 ITVKDNQDRTLTVT
+1795 ITVKDNQDQTLTVT

-1846 KKALAGK
+1846 KKTLTGK

-1862 KMTGDGI
+1862 KMTVDGI

-1917 GIYYSADVYTATVKA
+1917 GIYYSTDVYTATVKA

-1958 TGENGVYSLS
+1958 TEENGVYSLS
-1968 GNNTTFNN
+1968 GDNATFTN

-1991 LENATLEE
+1991 LENATLKEKD
-1999 NAYSFILEPKTKSA
+1999 YSFILEPKTNGA

-2024 EKTSLTT
+2024 EKDSLTT
-2031 SNAADESF
+2031 SNAEDGSF

-2053 KDRAVFEYTIKEVL
+2053 ADRAVFEYTIKEVL
-2067 PNGVTADSPTKDG
+2067 PNGVTGDSPTKDG

-2093 VENAHNGVLNISARI
+2093 VENAHNGVLNVSARI
-2108 NDAEYPTTGDANL
+2108 NDAEYPTTGDASL

-2131 GDITFSGTKTL
+2131 GEITFGGTKTL
-2142 NGHTLDQKMFAF
+2142 NGHTLDQNMFAF

-2264 DLINTYEA
+2264 DFINTYEA

-2295 GSFKFNLEGIKLE
+2295 GSFKFNLKGTKLGANE
-2308 ANKEFPGTAQA
+2308 AFPDTAQA
-2319 LEDLTLKEI
+2319 LEDLTLSEI

-2343 GITYTKGTV
+2343 EITYTKGTV

-2357 NDTVVDETGKYVYKL
+2357 NDTIVDETGKYVYKL

-2419 TGKESSVIGNVNEAV
+2419 TGKETSVIGDVNEAV
-2434 FTNTYTGDGTLILS
+2434 FTNTYTGGNTLQLG
-2448 AVKSLTGRKAQEGQ
+2448 AVKSLTGRKAQKGQ

-2475 TYKPVIKDG
+2475 TYKAVTKDG
-2484 KEIIASNA
+2484 KDVIASNK

-2500 ELVFKHASGDKD
+2500 ELEFKHASGEKD

-2541 YIVKVTVEDAETGSG
+2541 YIVKVTVEDAETGSD

-2621 QTVKNTADGNFAFQ
+2621 QTLKNTADGNFAFQ
-2635 PLTYDQL
+2635 PLTYDQS

-2658 TVTAAEKADGITY
+2658 TVAAAEKADGITY

-2710 KFANTFAGTASITKT
+2710 KFANAFAGTASITKT

-2743 KANGSGYTLYGKYP
+2743 KANGSGYTLYGKYL

-2788 KDANGNPVKYSFVIG
+2788 KDANGNPVKYSFIIG

-2859 AVRRNEDGNY
+2859 TVRRNEDGNY
-2869 TCSLT
+2869 TYSLT

-2904 ETIAP
+2904 ETTAP

-2934 VTIKTKAVNKATSIT
+2934 VTIKTKATNKATSIT

-2970 QTRQIIES
+2970 QTRQIIET
-2978 WTSTSEPHVIEGVLT
+2978 WTSTSEPHVIEGALA

-3002 QQAPEGYEIA
+3002 QQAPNGYEIA
-3012 AEQEFTIPADGKV
+3012 AEQEFTVPADGKV

-3047 SLVDEDAN
+3047 SLVDENAN

-3068 GIFTDSA
+3068 GIFTDPA
-3075 GEHPYGGDYLQTVQI
+3075 GEHPYGGAYLQTVQI

-3146 KNKSDN
+3146 KSKSDN

-3348 GIYYKKKRKNSK
+3348 GIFYKKKRKNDK

>member
-1488 EYTAYKISQGTSTQ
+1488 EYTAYKIGQGTSTQ

-1648 MIATKGNA
+1648 MIATRGTK

-1713 NEAPLQNEAGQQVSS
+1713 NGAPLQNEAGQQVSS
-1728 RTVANDGN
+1728 RTVTNDGN

-1745 FTYNDLGGQ
+1745 FTYSDLDGQ

-2264 DLINTYEA
+2264 DFINTYEA

-2295 GSFKFNLEGIKLE
+2295 GSFKFNLEGTKLGANE
-2308 ANKEFPGTAQA
+2308 AFPDTAQA
-2319 LEDLTLKEI
+2319 LEDLTLSEI

-2343 GITYTKGTV
+2343 EITYTKGTV

-2541 YIVKVTVEDAETGSG
+2541 YIIKVTVEDAETGSG

-2635 PLTYDQL
+2635 PLTYDQS

-2671 DSTLYKVIVTIKDK
+2671 DSTLYKVTVTIKDK

-3263 TVSLDKDNLEG
+3263 TVSLDKDNLES

>member
-1 MDKTKKWRKILAMML
+1 MDRTKKWRKILAMML

-49 EDDKTTTDEEQTKE
+49 EDDKTATDEEQTKE
-63 EISEKSSSEELTDSE
+63 EISDKSSEELTDSE
-78 EKDTEETAAVLTS
+78 EKNTEETAAVLTS
-91 TASQSVTADTVGDVT
+91 KASQSVTADTVGDVI

-125 GVKVEITLPVKDA
+125 GVKVEITLPVKDV

-147 TGYTENVTDSGY
+147 TGYTENVNENDES
-159 RVLTWDN
+159 VLTWEN
-166 QSVAASG
+166 QGVATG
-173 TGTYMFS
+173 ETGTYMFS

-195 VWYVNGSKAEAEEWV
+195 VWYINDSKAEAEEWV

-230 TDSNNSG
+230 TDGNNSG

-297 LVSENASFPD
+297 LTSKNASFPD

-332 LNVNTG
+332 FNVNTG

-376 VTGVGVTNGNVSTD
+376 VTGVGVTNGDVSTD
-390 GVSGNTTSLTKTL
+390 GVFGNTTSLTKTL
-403 TAESVGMV
+403 TADSVGTV
-411 GVVALADDGDQDNKQ
+411 GVVALADEGDQDNKQ

-435 GNDVTTPAFVPSYTA
+435 GNDGTIPVPAPPYTA
-450 QVGDDATITVNGENL
+450 NAGDATITVNGENL
-465 PAGMTFTA
+465 PVGMTFTA
-473 TDSGEISEDAKI
+473 TDSGEISDDAKK
-485 ALKIGDKT
+485 ALNISGKT
-493 VWFSKQYSVSLT
+493 IWFSKQYSVSLT

-510 GDTHISISIL
+510 GDTNISISIP

-533 TAKYLCYYIPE
+533 TAEYLCYYIPE
-544 NGTAADVQATIT
+544 NGTAAAVQATIT

-564 TGIQYPK
+564 TGINYPI
-571 QNIVNGTYGI
+571 QSTVNGTYGI
-581 VAYRRESETIQLGEN
+581 VAYRRDSETIQLGEN
-596 QITGATLQYREDT
+596 QITNAALQYRENN
-609 NAAWKD
+609 NAQWKE
-615 IPTDTPIPTESEIKV
+615 IPTDGTAIPAQSDIKV
-630 KVNYSLGNKAM
+630 KVDYSLGDKAM

-648 YELPAGL
+648 YALPDGL

-690 NKNGHKSFFDEDGVA
+690 NENGHKSFFDDNGVA
-705 QDVKGSFY
+705 QEVKGSFY

-720 VSTGEGSE
+720 ISTGDGSE
-728 KKTITIGNIQI
+728 TKRITIGKIPLD
-739 TIPVQKIPQED
+739 IPVQKIPQED
-750 KNSISISKSVVDNL
+750 KNGISISKSVVDNL
-764 GQGNTDTSATK
+764 GQGNTTSATK
-775 EEVTKF
+775 EAVTKF

-792 AGSANT
+792 AGSEGSENT
-798 KYLTGIKITDAF
+798 KYLTGITITDVF
-810 NNQGVINKGFVK
+810 NNTGAISKGFAK
-822 GISSTWDGMVAG
+822 GISSTWDGTVAG
-834 NSVVA
+834 KSVVA
-839 TANGW
+839 TADKW
-844 NAASGTR
+844 NVASGTK

-856 YKASG
+856 YIASG
-861 QSIPDAEGIPGISGL
+861 QTIQDAEVTPGISGL
-876 EYTLNSNQKFFE
+876 EYTLNQNDFFT
-888 SLTPT
+888 SITPT

-898 GENGATVTVP
+898 GEDGASVTVP

-915 KLIIKYA
+915 ELVIKYA

-930 MHDTNDKDIN
+930 MHDTNGNDIN

-951 VETDGGYS
+951 VETEGGYS
-959 ASAHA
+959 ASAYA

-969 KTWLDKRATEINY
+969 KTWLDKRATEINNN
-982 DTIKYTITANK
+982 TIKYTITANK
-993 KPSVALKD
+993 QPSVALAG
-1001 WIFKDMLGADEGQQ
+1001 WTFKDTLGENEGQQ
-1015 YQDIKVEWFDAT
+1015 YQNIKVEWFDAT
-1027 DTSFTN
+1027 DTSKC
-1033 RLGYAEGNRDNA
+1033 LGHAEGSWDKA

-1059 GTSGQPSFEWTV
+1059 GTNGQPSFEWKV

-1082 FTYTVKLTKP
+1082 FTYTVNLTKSGHA
-1092 DHGGD
+1092 DD

-1109 SPDGSHKFETPTTG
+1109 SADGKHIFETPTTG
-1123 GGSSPDISYSR
+1123 GGPGPDISYSR

-1141 EGVDIANNTISW
+1141 EGVDVANNTISW

-1184 LHYMTPQQIQEIE
+1184 LHYMTPQQIQDIE
-1197 VWGTK
+1197 VYGIK
-1202 TGSTSSQKLKGC
+1202 TGNTSEEKLIKD
-1214 TDPGTS
+1214 T
-1220 QDADYQII
+1220 DYQII
-1228 SDEYKNSAGDT
+1228 STEYKNSAGDT

-1249 GNVKTPVT
+1249 GDVKTPVT

-1278 TFEVNGDEWKSE
+1278 TFKVNGDEWKSE
-1290 TGYVY
+1290 ERYVY

-1302 KQPGNYNK
+1302 KQPGNYNN

-1337 IIPSGLEFVEAE
+1337 IIPSGLEFVKAE
-1349 STNSGINI
+1349 SKTNGINI
-1357 EVDATNKGMPVI
+1357 SVDTTNTRIPVI
-1369 TVKNEL
+1369 TVNNEL
-1375 QRQELIIKITT
+1375 ERKELNILITT
-1386 RVTDKLDTNESKTYT
+1386 RVTDKLDTNDSKTYT
-1401 NQALFSIGG
+1401 NQAVLSIGG
-1410 KDYGTAQS
+1410 TDYGTAQS
-1418 SYTVG
+1418 SCTVG

-1428 KTDQFQKYGF
+1428 KTGQFQKYGF

-1463 LYIVDHMGD
+1463 LYIVDHMGG

-1488 EYTAYKISQGTSTQ
+1488 SYTNYKISQGTSTQ
-1502 DFVISNLPDEKFI
+1502 DFVISNLPDKKFI

-1529 TYVTNSAELCY
+1529 TYITNSAELCY

-1550 GRQVMIEESGGSAS
+1550 GRQVTIEESGGSAS
-1564 SGANVYIQKYSKNYE
+1564 SGANVYIQKYSRNYE

-1588 GEAVSDRNG
+1588 GEAVSDGNG
-1597 GYTTGKAIQKG
+1597 GYTTGTVIKKDI
-1608 VTQNKDGRVHFEKL
+1608 TQNKDGRVHFEKL
-1622 TYDTIYYVK
+1622 TYNTIYYVK

-1648 MIATKGNA
+1648 MIATRGTT

-1707 QKDSNN
+1707 QKDNNN

-1728 RTVANDGN
+1728 RTVTNDGN

-1769 GATDGTNAN
+1769 GATNGTSAN

-1795 ITVKDNQDRTLTVT
+1795 ITVKDNQDQTLTVT

-1846 KKALAGK
+1846 KKTLTGK

-1906 FKEENAGQTRD
+1906 FQEENAGQTRD

-1958 TGENGVYSLS
+1958 TEENGVYSLS
-1968 GNNTTFNN
+1968 GDNATFTN

-1991 LENATLEE
+1991 LENATLKEKD
-1999 NAYSFILEPKTKSA
+1999 YSFILEPKTNGA

-2024 EKTSLTT
+2024 EKDSLTT
-2031 SNAADESF
+2031 SNAEDGSF

-2067 PNGVTADSPTKDG
+2067 PNGVTGDSPTKDG

-2093 VENAHNGVLNISARI
+2093 VENAHNGVLNVSARI
-2108 NDAEYPTTGDANL
+2108 NDAEYPTTGDASL

-2131 GDITFSGTKTL
+2131 GEITFGGTKTL
-2142 NGHTLDQKMFAF
+2142 NGHILDQNMFAF

-2190 DVKDKTGADFIRTY
+2190 DVKDKTGNDLLRTY

-2264 DLINTYEA
+2264 DFINTYEA

-2308 ANKEFPGTAQA
+2308 ANKEFPDTAQA

-2372 TEIDGKLDGYMYAQK
+2372 TEIDGQLDGYMYAQK

-2419 TGKESSVIGNVNEAV
+2419 TGKETSVIGDVNEAV
-2434 FTNTYTGDGTLILS
+2434 FTNTYTGGNTLQLG
-2448 AVKSLTGRKAQEGQ
+2448 AVKSLTGRKAQKGQ

-2475 TYKPVIKDG
+2475 TYKAVTKDG
-2484 KEIIASNA
+2484 KDVIASNK

-2500 ELVFKHASGDKD
+2500 ELEFKHASGEKD

-2541 YIVKVTVEDAETGSG
+2541 YIVKVTVEDAETGSD

-2635 PLTYDQL
+2635 PLTYDQS

-2658 TVTAAEKADGITY
+2658 TVAAAEKADGITY
-2671 DSTLYKVIVTIKDK
+2671 DSTLYKVTVTIKDK

-2696 QTVSGTTTKDATAI
+2696 QTVSGTTIKDATAI

-2732 LPGAEFELYAA
+2732 LSGAEFELYAA
-2743 KANGSGYTLYGKYP
+2743 KANGSGYDLYGRYT

-2788 KDANGNPVKYSFVIG
+2788 KDANGNPVKYSFIIG

-2869 TCSLT
+2869 TYSLT

-2893 TGLMWGSYYFQ
+2893 TGLMWRSYYFQ
-2904 ETIAP
+2904 ETTAP

-2934 VTIKTKAVNKATSIT
+2934 VTIKTKATNKATSIT

-2970 QTRQIIES
+2970 QTRQIIET
-2978 WTSTSEPHVIEGVLT
+2978 WTSTSEPHVIEGALA

-3002 QQAPEGYEIA
+3002 QQAPNGYEIA
-3012 AEQEFTIPADGKV
+3012 AEQEFTVPADGKV

-3047 SLVDEDAN
+3047 SLVDENAN

-3068 GIFTDSA
+3068 GIFTDPA
-3075 GEHPYGGDYLQTVQI
+3075 GEHPYGGAYLQTVQI

-3106 TYYIFETDANGTPI
+3106 TYYIFKTDANGTPI

-3146 KNKSDN
+3146 KSKSDN

-3348 GIYYKKKRKNSK
+3348 GIFYKKKRKNDK

>member
-30 ATGTDSSTQETTV
+30 ATGTENSTQETTV
-43 EKKSDS
+43 EKKSDA
-49 EDDKTTTDEEQTKE
+49 ENNETATDEEQTKE
-63 EISEKSSSEELTDSE
+63 ETSDKSSEELTDSE
-78 EKDTEETAAVLTS
+78 EKNTEETAAVLTS
-91 TASQSVTADTVGDVT
+91 KASQSVTADTVGDVI

-125 GVKVEITLPVKDA
+125 GVKVEITLPAKDV

-147 TGYTENVTDSGY
+147 TGYTETVTDIGY

-166 QSVAASG
+166 QGIAASE

-195 VWYVNGSKAEAEEWV
+195 VWYINGSKAEAEEWV

-230 TDSNNSG
+230 TDGNNSG

-279 QASQILTYEGN
+279 QASQILTYEGS

-297 LVSENASFPD
+297 LVSENAAFPD

-319 QTKAYVQNAQNLG
+319 QTEAYVQDAQESG
-332 LNVNTG
+332 LDVNTG

-358 SMQLQVN
+358 SMQLQVD
-365 FDSPVLTDVKN
+365 FDSPVLTDVEN
-376 VTGVGVTNGNVSTD
+376 VTGVEVTNGDVSTD

-403 TAESVGMV
+403 TAKSVGMV
-411 GVVALADDGDQDNKQ
+411 GVVALADEGGDQNYEQPIVGNDTTIGDGNTDPTPDQTSKQ
-426 PVEGDETTG
+426 VTYQGTAEDETTVKVTMTG
-435 GNDVTTPAFVPSYTA
+435 TDLPESNDVEVTIAKFEPNDADIYTA
-450 QVGDDATITVNGENL
+450 INGAQSSTGINSSDNPLWVSEFYKVTLKNKTTQEEINL
-465 PAGMTFTA
+465 N
-473 TDSGEISEDAKI
+473 DAKVEFSFTGKGTLNI
-485 ALKIGDKT
+485 DK
-493 VWFSKQYSVSLT
+493 
-505 GGGTP
+505 
-510 GDTHISISIL
+510 D
-520 DTKVGTASVGKEK
+520 
-533 TAKYLCYYIPE
+533 
-544 NGTAADVQATIT
+544 
-556 KASDNIYV
+556 KASIYNLFIGIDNSIQVDGSSNDLLNKDERTGSV
-564 TGIQYPK
+564 TGISFANVSSSESSK
-571 QNIVNGTYGI
+571 TNVFGVT
-581 VAYRRESETIQLGEN
+581 AYRRPGKVISLTDKLLKN
-596 QITGATLQYREDT
+596 VTMQYREKGT
-609 NAAWKD
+609 EEWKD
-615 IPTDTPIPTESEIKV
+615 IPKETAIPNDSEIHV
-630 KVNYSLGNKAM
+630 NVNYELGADTVM
-641 VVGDTLE
+641 VVGDTLV
-648 YELPAGL
+648 YTLPDSLKGASY
-655 TVGTNQTGD
+655 TGD
-664 ITNDANEIIGQ
+664 ITDDASKTIGWYKVEDQ
-675 YTVGT
+675 T
-680 DKVTLTFYND
+680 VTLNFYND
-690 NKNGHKSFFDEDGVA
+690 STNEHKPFFDANGVVANVKGAFSFNGSLKNISSGSGNQKVTIKIGDLELNFDVKQIPEENKNAIE
-705 QDVKGSFY
+705 
-713 FSGKLSN
+713 
-720 VSTGEGSE
+720 
-728 KKTITIGNIQI
+728 
-739 TIPVQKIPQED
+739 
-750 KNSISISKSVVDNL
+750 ISKTVVDNL
-764 GQGNTDTSATK
+764 GQSNGA
-775 EEVTKF
+775 VTRF
-781 GDKLIYTLTIT
+781 GDKLIYTLTVT
-792 AGSANT
+792 AKRENT
-798 KYLTGIKITDAF
+798 QALTGIEITDTF
-810 NNQGVINKGFVK
+810 KN
-822 GISSTWDGMVAG
+822 G
-834 NSVVA
+834 NLY
-839 TANGW
+839 TANLSTGLAKKTECKTKDIQELLTGFKPIS
-844 NAASGTR
+844 NDDEYA
-851 KVYWK
+851 VYWQ
-856 YKASG
+856 YASNN
-861 QSIPDAEGIPGISGL
+861 GITGL
-876 EYTLNSNQKFFE
+876 TYTLDSNHFLKTIKSFGKDTYGKE
-888 SLTPT
+888 TA
-893 KGTTQ
+893 GTMQ
-898 GENGATVTVP
+898 
-908 AVMAPGD
+908 PGD
-915 KLIIKYA
+915 ELIIKYI
-922 VDIDPNII
+922 VDLNDDII
-930 MHDTNDKDIN
+930 MHNTAGKDLNDVTYTIGNNASVTTAENCQASTGTDTIYKYHKVWLEKKAVNVSNDTITYEVTANSAPTYNIADWTFKD
-940 NVKYTLGNSAS
+940 TLG
-951 VETDGGYS
+951 TDQ
-959 ASAHA
+959 
-964 EYVYD
+964 
-969 KTWLDKRATEINY
+969 
-982 DTIKYTITANK
+982 
-993 KPSVALKD
+993 
-1001 WIFKDMLGADEGQQ
+1001 GQQ
-1015 YQDIKVEWFDAT
+1015 YKEIRVDWYAPGDLNTSQGHDTWSRSETTNSGNFQIT
-1027 DTSFTN
+1027 DNKGGTGTPSFTWKVPKEHTN
-1033 RLGYAEGNRDNA
+1033 GY
-1045 SGSFSGGFTVTDNG
+1045 V
-1059 GTSGQPSFEWTV
+1059 
-1071 PSDHTEPYIYR
+1071 YK
-1082 FTYTVKLTKP
+1082 FTYTVNLTKSDHSADYKQEFSNKIELISSNNEHHFNTSVKGNGKNEGPIDYSRFKLTKEK
-1092 DHGGD
+1092 GV
-1097 YLQQFH
+1097 
-1103 NTIQLK
+1103 
-1109 SPDGSHKFETPTTG
+1109 
-1123 GGSSPDISYSR
+1123 
-1134 FALTKTQ
+1134 
-1141 EGVDIANNTISW
+1141 VDIANKTISW
-1153 KTEITKGNTSDYDGT
+1153 KSKISSTNYSGFKNT
-1168 IPAGSVYT
+1168 IPKDSVYT
-1176 DEIPGNVG
+1176 DTIPNDAGI
-1184 LHYMTPQQIQEIE
+1184 HYMTANQIELIQVTRGEDKSNPDALL
-1197 VWGTK
+1197 VKGTDYELIPTSNS
-1202 TGSTSSQKLKGC
+1202 TGNYKGF
-1214 TDPGTS
+1214 
-1220 QDADYQII
+1220 Q
-1228 SDEYKNSAGDT
+1228 
-1239 YRGFKIKFLT
+1239 IKFLKE
-1249 GNVKTPVT
+1249 VVAPVSIT
-1257 IRYKT
+1257 YET
-1262 TANFSGT
+1262 TANFQKASDIST
-1269 VSLDFNNKA
+1269 VEFNNNAVFKINDA
-1278 TFEVNGDEWKSE
+1278 GDEWSVNSN
-1290 TGYVY
+1290 YMY
-1295 SFSNLLS
+1295 SFNRLLS
-1302 KQPGNYNK
+1302 KEVGTFNPE
-1310 ADKTLTWNL
+1310 DKTLTWII
-1319 KVNNSGAV
+1319 KVNSEGAFG
-1327 SLPAGIKITD
+1327 LPAKIEIKDMLPTDLEYVNAVCETKGIKIAKKNTD
-1337 IIPSGLEFVEAE
+1337 SRNPIFIVDQDQPLANKSLTILVTTKVSGQLNSNEAKTYLNQASLDIG
-1349 STNSGINI
+1349 STN
-1357 EVDATNKGMPVI
+1357 
-1369 TVKNEL
+1369 
-1375 QRQELIIKITT
+1375 
-1386 RVTDKLDTNESKTYT
+1386 
-1401 NQALFSIGG
+1401 
-1410 KDYGTAQS
+1410 YGTAKATYQLK
-1418 SYTVG
+1418 
-1423 YKVLE
+1423 YKVLDKE
-1428 KTDQFQKYGF
+1428 GTFRELGF
-1438 VDYTLKIN
+1438 VDYTIKIN
-1446 EAKET
+1446 EARET
-1451 LIPAIHQTSANP
+1451 LIPENYHASKNP
-1463 LYIVDHMGD
+1463 LFVVDRMGS
-1472 NMMLDS
+1472 NMMLSRD
-1478 DSVKV
+1478 DLKV
-1483 TVDGA
+1483 YVDG
-1488 EYTAYKISQGTSTQ
+1488 TAYTDYTISQGNSKQT
-1502 DFVISNLPDEKFI
+1502 FVIGNLPDGKFI
-1515 QITYRVSLTDPAGV
+1515 QIKYTVSLTDPVGP
-1529 TYVTNSAELCY
+1529 TNISNSAELWY
-1540 DSVRI
+1540 DAVQI
-1545 TSDTS
+1545 TTDSSTQGVIIKDS
-1550 GRQVMIEESGGSAS
+1550 NASAS
-1564 SGANVYIQKYSKNYE
+1564 SGANVFLQKYNNNYE
-1579 KLAGAEFEL
+1579 ALSGAEFEL
-1588 GEAVSDRNG
+1588 GKAKEDGSGGFVEDGIIKTGTTSDNG
-1597 GYTTGKAIQKG
+1597 SVQFKNLEY
-1608 VTQNKDGRVHFEKL
+1608 N
-1622 TYDTIYYVK
+1622 TIYYLK
-1631 ETKAP
+1631 EISAP
-1636 EGYRLDDTPYIF
+1636 NGYRLDETPYIF
-1648 MIATKGNA
+1648 MIVKREVPGN
-1656 VPNGVNAIRSG
+1656 VPSGVNIVGSG
-1667 GAITLFNEKYN
+1667 RAITIFNEEYS

-1694 AFESGQFSFKIEA
+1694 AFENGQFSFKIEA
-1707 QKDSNN
+1707 QKDNTSK
-1713 NEAPLQNEAGQQVSS
+1713 EAPLQNVAGQQVSS
-1728 RTVANDGN
+1728 LMVTNNGN
-1736 GRIVLGPIK
+1736 GRIVFGPIK
-1745 FTYNDLGGQ
+1745 FTYSDLGGQ
-1754 TEKTFKYKISEVIPD
+1754 HEKTFKYKISEVIPD
-1769 GATDGTNAN
+1769 EATTNNKN

-1787 DATPYWVT
+1787 DTTPYWVT
-1795 ITVKDNQDRTLTVT
+1795 VTVEDNGNQTLTVK
-1809 ETKVSSNEDMTG
+1809 ETKVSSNENMTD
-1821 AAEYSDKSIH
+1821 ASNYSEKSIH
-1831 FRNTY
+1831 FQNTY
-1836 SSETALKFTA
+1836 SSETAFKFTA
-1846 KKALAGK
+1846 LKTLEGK
-1853 NLQKDQFSF
+1853 SLRENQFSF
-1862 KMTGDGI
+1862 KMTGDI
-1869 TSDEVVR
+1869 KDEVVR
-1876 NDADGNIEFPLI
+1876 NDAEGNIEFPLI
-1888 TITNKDFGTE
+1888 TITSDDFGDNGTKI
-1898 TTLERTYT
+1898 TRNYH
-1906 FKEENAGQTRD
+1906 FEEESAGQTKD
-1917 GIYYSADVYTATVKA
+1917 GISYSSNRYDATVVV
-1932 SYDKSTGT
+1932 SYNRNSGT
-1940 ISVTSVEVSK
+1940 ISIDSVKIRKNNENYQDVNG
-1950 NNGTAETV
+1950 NNGT
-1958 TGENGVYSLS
+1958 YSLS
-1968 GNNTTFNN
+1968 GTDPTFINTYNAT
-1976 IYDANGSLLVKGTKK
+1976 GSLLIKGTKK
-1991 LENATLEE
+1991 LKYGSEYEPLTAGSYRFKLTPVENA
-1999 NAYSFILEPKTKSA
+1999 
-2013 PIRVKENSSDV
+2013 PIHIKENEADKD
-2024 EKTSLTT
+2024 ETSLTVA
-2031 SNAADESF
+2031 NAADGSF
-2039 QFPAMYYKLADLNG
+2039 QFPAMYFKLKDLNNQSS
-2053 KDRAVFEYTIKEVL
+2053 AVFTYKIKEVL
-2067 PNGVTADSPTKDG
+2067 PDGVSAKNPTKDG
-2080 ITYDTGVRTLTVT
+2080 ITYDTKESTLNVT
-2093 VENAHNGVLNISARI
+2093 VVNNNNGVLSISARMD
-2108 NDAEYPTTGDANL
+2108 DAEYPTTGNADL
-2121 LTFTNSYNTA
+2121 LTFTNSYATA
-2131 GDITFSGTKTL
+2131 GQITFHGQKTL
-2142 NGHTLDQKMFAF
+2142 NGHALAERQFAF
-2154 ELYDMTSDPINGTLL
+2154 DLYDITTNVEGERIG
-2169 DTAFNKAD
+2169 TAFNTSN
-2177 GTYTFKPVKYTLN
+2177 GSYTFDPVKYTLA
-2190 DVKDKTGADFIRTY
+2190 DVKDKTEEQRTRRY
-2204 LIKER
+2204 LIKEQIGTAE
-2209 NDKKDGYTYD
+2209 GYTYD
-2219 KTEYEVTVQLAD
+2219 TTNYIVTVLLTD
-2231 AGNGQITTTVTS
+2231 NGKGGITTEIKS
-2243 IKKSGTEVSQ
+2243 ITKSGTEVTSEGNT
-2253 DSSTNL
+2253 DL

-2264 DLINTYEA
+2264 DFVNTY
-2272 KATFT
+2272 KAETTFT

-2295 GSFKFNLEGIKLE
+2295 GSFKFNLKGTKLG
-2308 ANKEFPGTAQA
+2308 ANEEFPDTAQA
-2319 LEDLTLKEI
+2319 LEDLILKEI

-2335 KDGSVTFN
+2335 KDGSVTFKE
-2343 GITYTKGTV
+2343 ITYTKGTV

-2635 PLTYDQL
+2635 PLTYDQS

-2696 QTVSGTTTKDATAI
+2696 QTVSGTTTKDAAAI

-2743 KANGSGYTLYGKYP
+2743 KANGSGYDLYGRYT

-2788 KDANGNPVKYSFVIG
+2788 KDANGNPVKYSFIIG

-2869 TCSLT
+2869 TYSLT

-2904 ETIAP
+2904 ETTAP

-2934 VTIKTKAVNKATSIT
+2934 VTIKTKATNKATSIT
-2949 IEKVDENGNALAGA
+2949 IEKVDENGSALAGA

-2970 QTRQIIES
+2970 QTRQIIET
-2978 WTSTSEPHVIEGVLT
+2978 WTSTSEPHVIEGVLA

-3002 QQAPEGYEIA
+3002 QQAPNGYEIA
-3012 AEQEFTIPADGKV
+3012 AEQEFTVPADGKV

-3068 GIFTDSA
+3068 GIFTDPA
-3075 GEHPYGGDYLQTVQI
+3075 GEHPYGGAYLQTVQI

-3146 KNKSDN
+3146 KSKSDN

-3279 NTVDEEEQITPTP
+3279 NMVDEEEQITPTP

-3348 GIYYKKKRKNSK
+3348 GIFYKKKRKNDK

>member
-1 MDKTKKWRKILAMML
+1 MDRTKKWRKILAMML

-49 EDDKTTTDEEQTKE
+49 EDDKTATDEEQTKE
-63 EISEKSSSEELTDSE
+63 ETSDKSSEELTDSE
-78 EKDTEETAAVLTS
+78 EKNTEETAAVLTS
-91 TASQSVTADTVGDVT
+91 KASQSVTADTVGDVI

-125 GVKVEITLPVKDA
+125 GVKVEITLPVKNVT
-138 AVDTSKTYT
+138 VDTSKTYT
-147 TGYTENVTDSGY
+147 TGYTENVNENDES
-159 RVLTWDN
+159 VLTWEN
-166 QSVAASG
+166 QGVATG
-173 TGTYMFS
+173 ETGTYMFS

-195 VWYVNGSKAEAEEWV
+195 VWYINGSKAEAEEWV

-230 TDSNNSG
+230 TDGNNSG

-297 LVSENASFPD
+297 LVSKNASFPD

-332 LNVNTG
+332 FHVNTG
-338 AFYDVQLLYNG
+338 AFYDVQLLYDG
-349 VNASLTSAE
+349 VKASLTSAE
-358 SMQLQVN
+358 SMQLQVD
-365 FDSPVLTDVKN
+365 FDSPVLTDVEN
-376 VTGVGVTNGNVSTD
+376 VTGVGVTNGDVSTD

-411 GVVALADDGDQDNKQ
+411 GVVALADEGDQDNKQ

-435 GNDVTTPAFVPSYTA
+435 GKDGTIPVPAPSYTA
-450 QVGDDATITVNGENL
+450 NAGDATITVNGKNL
-465 PAGMTFTA
+465 PVGMTFTA
-473 TDSGEISEDAKI
+473 TDSGEISDDAKT
-485 ALKIGDKT
+485 ALNISGKT
-493 VWFSKQYSVSLT
+493 IWFSKQYSVSLT
-505 GGGTP
+505 GEGTP
-510 GDTHISISIL
+510 GDTNISISIP
-520 DTKVGTASVGKEK
+520 DTKVGTANVKKEK
-533 TAKYLCYYIPE
+533 TAEYLCYYIPE
-544 NGTAADVQATIT
+544 NGTAAAVRATIT
-556 KASDNIYV
+556 KASDKLYV

-571 QNIVNGTYGI
+571 QNTVNGTYGI
-581 VAYRRESETIQLGEN
+581 VAYRRDSETIPLGEN
-596 QITGATLQYREDT
+596 QITNATLQYREST
-609 NAAWKD
+609 NAAWKN
-615 IPTDTPIPTESEIKV
+615 IPTDGTAIPAKSEIQV
-630 KVNYSLGNKAM
+630 KVEYSLGDKAM

-648 YELPAGL
+648 YTLPTGL

-664 ITNDANEIIGQ
+664 ITNANEIIGQ

-690 NKNGHKSFFDEDGVA
+690 NEDGHKSFFDEDGVA
-705 QDVKGSFY
+705 QNVTGSFY
-713 FSGKLSN
+713 FSGKLSDIQ
-720 VSTGEGSE
+720 TGDGSE
-728 KKTITIGNIQI
+728 TKTITIGKIPI

-764 GQGNTDTSATK
+764 GQGNTDTSATEK
-775 EEVTKF
+775 AVVTKF

-792 AGSANT
+792 AGMENT
-798 KYLTGIKITDAF
+798 KYLTGIRITDAF
-810 NNQGVINKGFVK
+810 NNSGVINKGFAK
-822 GISSTWDGMVAG
+822 GISSTWDGTVAG
-834 NSVVA
+834 NSVVV
-839 TANGW
+839 GW
-844 NAASGTR
+844 NKVKGE
-851 KVYWK
+851 KNVYWN
-856 YKASG
+856 YTPG
-861 QSIPDAEGIPGISGL
+861 NIIQDAEGTTGIFGL
-876 EYTLNSNQKFFE
+876 KYTLNENGFFT
-888 SLTPT
+888 SITPT
-893 KGTTQ
+893 KS
-898 GENGATVTVP
+898 EDGASVTVP

-915 KLIIKYA
+915 ELVIKYA
-922 VDIDPNII
+922 VDINQDII
-930 MHDTNDKDIN
+930 MHDTNGKDIN
-940 NVKYTLGNSAS
+940 KVRYTLGNSAS
-951 VETDGGYS
+951 VETEGGYS
-959 ASAHA
+959 ASAYA

-969 KTWLDKRATEINY
+969 KTWLDKRATEIKNN
-982 DTIKYTITANK
+982 TIKYTITANK
-993 KPSVALKD
+993 QPSVALAG
-1001 WIFKDMLGADEGQQ
+1001 WTFKDTLGIDEGQQ
-1015 YQDIKVEWFDAT
+1015 YKDIKVEWFDAA

-1033 RLGYAEGNRDNA
+1033 RLGYAEGKRDND
-1045 SGSFSGGFTVTDNG
+1045 SGSFSGGFTVTDNSG
-1059 GTSGQPSFEWTV
+1059 KNGQPSFEWEV

-1082 FTYTVKLTKP
+1082 FTYTVNLTKSGHA
-1092 DHGGD
+1092 DD

-1109 SPDGSHKFETPTTG
+1109 SADGKHTFETPTTG
-1123 GGSSPDISYSR
+1123 GGPSPGISYSR

-1141 EGVDIANNTISW
+1141 EGVDVANNTISW
-1153 KTEITKGNTSDYDGT
+1153 KTEIKKGNTSDYDGT

-1184 LHYMTPQQIQEIE
+1184 LHYMTPQQIQDIE
-1197 VWGTK
+1197 VN
-1202 TGSTSSQKLKGC
+1202 TSEEKLIKD
-1214 TDPGTS
+1214 T
-1220 QDADYQII
+1220 DYQII
-1228 SDEYKNSAGDT
+1228 STEYKNSAGDT

-1249 GNVKTPVT
+1249 GDVKTPVT

-1262 TANFSGT
+1262 TANFLGT
-1269 VSLDFNNKA
+1269 VSLNFNNKA

-1302 KQPGNYNK
+1302 KQPGNYNN

-1349 STNSGINI
+1349 SKTDGINI
-1357 EVDATNKGMPVI
+1357 SVDTTNARMPVI
-1369 TVKNEL
+1369 TVNDEL
-1375 QRQELIIKITT
+1375 QRKELNIQITT

-1401 NQALFSIGG
+1401 NQAVLSIGG
-1410 KDYGTAQS
+1410 TDYGTAQS

-1428 KTDQFQKYGF
+1428 KTGQFRKYGF

-1446 EAKET
+1446 EARET

-1478 DSVKV
+1478 DRVKV

-1488 EYTAYKISQGTSTQ
+1488 EYTDYKISQGTSTQ
-1502 DFVISNLPDEKFI
+1502 DFVISNLPDKKFI

-1550 GRQVMIEESGGSAS
+1550 GRQVTIEESGGSAS
-1564 SGANVYIQKYSKNYE
+1564 SGANVYIQKYSRNYE

-1588 GEAVSDRNG
+1588 GEAVSDENG

-1608 VTQNKDGRVHFEKL
+1608 VTQNKDGRVHFENLK
-1622 TYDTIYYVK
+1622 YNTIYYVK

-1636 EGYRLDDTPYIF
+1636 ENYRLDDTPYIF
-1648 MIATKGNA
+1648 MIATRGTT

-1707 QKDSNN
+1707 QKDNNN

-1728 RTVANDGN
+1728 RTVTNDGN

-1795 ITVKDNQDRTLTVT
+1795 ITVKDNQDQTLTVT

-1846 KKALAGK
+1846 KKTLTGK

-1917 GIYYSADVYTATVKA
+1917 GIYYSTDVYTATVKA

-1958 TGENGVYSLS
+1958 TEENGVYSLS
-1968 GNNTTFNN
+1968 GDNATFTN

-1991 LENATLEE
+1991 LENATLKEKD
-1999 NAYSFILEPKTKSA
+1999 YSFILEPKTNGA

-2024 EKTSLTT
+2024 EKDSLTT
-2031 SNAADESF
+2031 SNAEDGSF

-2053 KDRAVFEYTIKEVL
+2053 ADRAVFEYTIKEVL
-2067 PNGVTADSPTKDG
+2067 PNGVTGDSPTKDG

-2093 VENAHNGVLNISARI
+2093 VENAHNGVLNVSARI
-2108 NDAEYPTTGDANL
+2108 NDAEYPTTGDASL

-2131 GDITFSGTKTL
+2131 GEITFGGTKTL
-2142 NGHTLDQKMFAF
+2142 NGHTLDQNMFAF

-2264 DLINTYEA
+2264 DFINTYEA

-2295 GSFKFNLEGIKLE
+2295 GSFKFNLKGTKLGANE
-2308 ANKEFPGTAQA
+2308 AFPDTAQA
-2319 LEDLTLKEI
+2319 LEDLTLSEI

-2343 GITYTKGTV
+2343 EITYTKGTV

-2357 NDTVVDETGKYVYKL
+2357 NDTIVDETGKYVYKL

-2419 TGKESSVIGNVNEAV
+2419 TGKETSVIGDVNEAV
-2434 FTNTYTGDGTLILS
+2434 FTNTYTGGNTLQLG
-2448 AVKSLTGRKAQEGQ
+2448 AVKSLTGRKAQKGQ

-2475 TYKPVIKDG
+2475 TYKAVTKDG
-2484 KEIIASNA
+2484 KDVIASNK

-2500 ELVFKHASGDKD
+2500 ELEFKHASGEKD

-2541 YIVKVTVEDAETGSG
+2541 YIVKVTVEDAETGSD

-2621 QTVKNTADGNFAFQ
+2621 QTLKNTADGNFAFQ
-2635 PLTYDQL
+2635 PLTYDQS

-2658 TVTAAEKADGITY
+2658 TVAAAEKADGITY

-2710 KFANTFAGTASITKT
+2710 KFANAFAGTASITKT

-2743 KANGSGYTLYGKYP
+2743 KANGSGYTLYGKYL

-2788 KDANGNPVKYSFVIG
+2788 KDANGNPVKYSFIIG

-2859 AVRRNEDGNY
+2859 TVRRNEDGNY
-2869 TCSLT
+2869 TYSLT

-2904 ETIAP
+2904 ETTAP

-2934 VTIKTKAVNKATSIT
+2934 VTIKTKATNKATSIT

-2970 QTRQIIES
+2970 QTRQIIET
-2978 WTSTSEPHVIEGVLT
+2978 WTSTSEPHVIEGALA

-3002 QQAPEGYEIA
+3002 QQAPNGYEIA
-3012 AEQEFTIPADGKV
+3012 AEQEFTVPADGKV

-3047 SLVDEDAN
+3047 SLVDENAN

-3068 GIFTDSA
+3068 GIFTDPA
-3075 GEHPYGGDYLQTVQI
+3075 GEHPYGGAYLQTVQI

-3146 KNKSDN
+3146 KSKSDN

-3348 GIYYKKKRKNSK
+3348 GIFYKKKRKNDK

>member
-1 MDKTKKWRKILAMML
+1 M
-16 TIVMMLQ
+16 
-23 NVQSVVW
+23 
-30 ATGTDSSTQETTV
+30 
-43 EKKSDS
+43 
-49 EDDKTTTDEEQTKE
+49 
-63 EISEKSSSEELTDSE
+63 
-78 EKDTEETAAVLTS
+78 
-91 TASQSVTADTVGDVT
+91 
-106 SYYANYR
+106 
-113 LDVTNT
+113 
-119 GNAAAE
+119 
-125 GVKVEITLPVKDA
+125 
-138 AVDTSKTYT
+138 
-147 TGYTENVTDSGY
+147 
-159 RVLTWDN
+159 
-166 QSVAASG
+166 
-173 TGTYMFS
+173 
-180 IQIPAGVTNLSDVNV
+180 
-195 VWYVNGSKAEAEEWV
+195 
-210 AGSDETLAANV
+210 
-221 KADDSTGSN
+221 
-230 TDSNNSG
+230 
-237 ENSDNN
+237 
-243 AGNDTSDNNQNT
+243 
-255 DNGNGGNNNGNS
+255 
-267 DSANDA
+267 
-273 DRIPDN
+273 
-279 QASQILTYEGN
+279 
-290 GVNAKLL
+290 
-297 LVSENASFPD
+297 
-307 GFSFQVNPVSAE
+307 
-319 QTKAYVQNAQNLG
+319 
-332 LNVNTG
+332 
-338 AFYDVQLLYNG
+338 
-349 VNASLTSAE
+349 
-358 SMQLQVN
+358 
-365 FDSPVLTDVKN
+365 
-376 VTGVGVTNGNVSTD
+376 
-390 GVSGNTTSLTKTL
+390 
-403 TAESVGMV
+403 
-411 GVVALADDGDQDNKQ
+411 
-426 PVEGDETTG
+426 
-435 GNDVTTPAFVPSYTA
+435 
-450 QVGDDATITVNGENL
+450 
-465 PAGMTFTA
+465 
-473 TDSGEISEDAKI
+473 
-485 ALKIGDKT
+485 
-493 VWFSKQYSVSLT
+493 
-505 GGGTP
+505 
-510 GDTHISISIL
+510 
-520 DTKVGTASVGKEK
+520 
-533 TAKYLCYYIPE
+533 
-544 NGTAADVQATIT
+544 
-556 KASDNIYV
+556 
-564 TGIQYPK
+564 
-571 QNIVNGTYGI
+571 
-581 VAYRRESETIQLGEN
+581 AYRRNSKTIPLGKD
-596 QITGATLQYREDT
+596 QITNATLQYREST
-609 NAAWKD
+609 NAAWKN
-615 IPTDTPIPTESEIKV
+615 IPKDGTAIPAKSEIKV
-630 KVNYSLGNKAM
+630 KVGYSLGDKAM

-648 YELPAGL
+648 YTLPTGL

-664 ITNDANEIIGQ
+664 LTNDANEIIGQ

-690 NKNGHKSFFDEDGVA
+690 NEDDHKSFFDKDGVA
-705 QDVKGSFY
+705 QYVKGSFY
-713 FSGKLSN
+713 FSGKLSDI
-720 VSTGEGSE
+720 STGAGSE
-728 KKTITIGNIQI
+728 PKTITIGKISI
-739 TIPVQKIPQED
+739 IIPVQKIPQED

-764 GQGNTDTSATK
+764 GQGNTDTSAIK
-775 EEVTKF
+775 EAVTKF

-792 AGSANT
+792 AGENT

-810 NNQGVINKGFVK
+810 NNSDVISKGFAK
-822 GISSTWDGMVAG
+822 GISSTWDGTVAG

-839 TANGW
+839 TTNTDTNTDKW
-844 NAASGTR
+844 NVSGT
-851 KVYWK
+851 KTVYWK
-856 YKASG
+856 YKPSG
-861 QSIPDAEGIPGISGL
+861 QTINDAEGTPGIFGL
-876 EYTLNSNQKFFE
+876 KYTLNENGFFT
-888 SLTPT
+888 SITPT
-893 KGTTQ
+893 KS
-898 GENGATVTVP
+898 EDGAPVTVP

-915 KLIIKYA
+915 ELIIKYA

-930 MHDTNDKDIN
+930 MHDKNGKDIN
-940 NVKYTLGNSAS
+940 EVQYTLGNSAS
-951 VETDGGYS
+951 VETKGGYR
-959 ASAHA
+959 ASAYA

-969 KTWLDKRATEINY
+969 KTWLDKRATEIKNN
-982 DTIKYTITANK
+982 TIKYTITANK
-993 KPSVALKD
+993 QPSVVLAG
-1001 WIFKDMLGADEGQQ
+1001 WTFKDTLGKDEGQQ

-1027 DTSFTN
+1027 DTSFTKL
-1033 RLGYAEGNRDNA
+1033 LGYAEGNRDNA
-1045 SGSFSGGFTVTDNG
+1045 SGSFSGGFTVTDNA
-1059 GTSGQPSFEWTV
+1059 GTNGQPSFEWKV

-1082 FTYTVKLTKP
+1082 FTYTVNLTKSGHA
-1092 DHGGD
+1092 DD

-1109 SPDGSHKFETPTTG
+1109 SPDGFHTFETPTTG
-1123 GGSSPDISYSR
+1123 GGPSPGISYSR

-1141 EGVDIANNTISW
+1141 EGVDVANKTISW

-1168 IPAGSVYT
+1168 IPVGSVYT
-1176 DEIPGNVG
+1176 DEIPGGNVG

-1197 VWGTK
+1197 V
-1202 TGSTSSQKLKGC
+1202 STSSQKLNGC

-1220 QDADYQII
+1220 KDADYQII
-1228 SDEYKNSAGDT
+1228 SDKYKNSAGDT

-1269 VSLDFNNKA
+1269 VSLNFNNKA

-1349 STNSGINI
+1349 TDGINI
-1357 EVDATNKGMPVI
+1357 SVDTTNARMPVI
-1369 TVKNEL
+1369 TVNNEL
-1375 QRQELIIKITT
+1375 QREELNIQITT

-1401 NQALFSIGG
+1401 NQAVLSIGG
-1410 KDYGTAQS
+1410 TDYGTAQS

-1428 KTDQFQKYGF
+1428 KTDQFLKYGF

-1446 EAKET
+1446 EARET

-1488 EYTAYKISQGTSTQ
+1488 EYTDYKISQGTSTQ
-1502 DFVISNLPDEKFI
+1502 DFVISNLPDKKFI
-1515 QITYRVSLTDPAGV
+1515 QITYRVSLTDPVGV

-1550 GRQVMIEESGGSAS
+1550 DRQVTIEESGGSAS
-1564 SGANVYIQKYSKNYE
+1564 SGANVYIQKYSRNYE

-1588 GEAVSDRNG
+1588 GEAVSYENG
-1597 GYTTGKAIQKG
+1597 GYTTGNVIQKG
-1608 VTQNKDGRVHFEKL
+1608 VTQNKDGRVHFENL
-1622 TYDTIYYVK
+1622 TYNKIYYVK

-1636 EGYRLDDTPYIF
+1636 ENYRLDDTPYIF
-1648 MIATKGNA
+1648 MIATRGTT

-1707 QKDSNN
+1707 QKDNNN

-1728 RTVANDGN
+1728 RTVTNDGN

-1769 GATDGTNAN
+1769 GATNGTSAN

-1795 ITVKDNQDRTLTVT
+1795 ITVKDNQDQTLTVT

-1846 KKALAGK
+1846 KKTLTGK

-1958 TGENGVYSLS
+1958 TEENGVYSLS
-1968 GNNTTFNN
+1968 GDNATFTN

-1991 LENATLEE
+1991 LENATLKEKD
-1999 NAYSFILEPKTKSA
+1999 YSFILEPKTNGA

-2024 EKTSLTT
+2024 EKDSLTT
-2031 SNAADESF
+2031 SNAEDGSF

-2053 KDRAVFEYTIKEVL
+2053 RDRAVFEYTIKEVL
-2067 PNGVTADSPTKDG
+2067 PNGVTGDSPTKDG

-2093 VENAHNGVLNISARI
+2093 VENAHNGVLNVSARI
-2108 NDAEYPTTGDANL
+2108 NDAEYPTTGDASL

-2131 GDITFSGTKTL
+2131 GEITFGGTKTL
-2142 NGHTLDQKMFAF
+2142 NGHTLDQNMFAF

-2190 DVKDKTGADFIRTY
+2190 DVKDKTGNDLLRTY

-2264 DLINTYEA
+2264 DFINTYEA

-2277 PTATKRVLPAT
+2277 PTATKRVLPET

-2295 GSFKFNLEGIKLE
+2295 GSFKFNLEGTKLK
-2308 ANKEFPGTAQA
+2308 ANEEFPDTAQA
-2319 LEDLTLKEI
+2319 LEDLTLTEI

-2335 KDGSVTFN
+2335 KDGSVIFN
-2343 GITYTKGTV
+2343 EITYTKGTV

-2372 TEIDGKLDGYMYAQK
+2372 TEIDGGLDGYMYAQK

-2419 TGKESSVIGNVNEAV
+2419 TGKETSVIGDVNEAV
-2434 FTNTYTGDGTLILS
+2434 FTNTYTGGNTLQLG
-2448 AVKSLTGRKAQEGQ
+2448 AVKSLTGRKAQKGQ

-2475 TYKPVIKDG
+2475 TYKAVTKDG
-2484 KEIIASNA
+2484 KDVIASNK

-2500 ELVFKHASGDKD
+2500 ELEFKHASGEKD

-2541 YIVKVTVEDAETGSG
+2541 YIVKVTVEDAETGSD

-2635 PLTYDQL
+2635 PLTYDQS

-2658 TVTAAEKADGITY
+2658 TVAAAEKADGITY

-2696 QTVSGTTTKDATAI
+2696 QTVSGTTIKDATAI

-2743 KANGSGYTLYGKYP
+2743 KANGSGYDLYGRYT

-2767 GLPANSYYFVESKAP
+2767 DLTANSYYFAESKAP

-2788 KDANGNPVKYSFVIG
+2788 KDANGNPVKYSFIIG

-2815 ADFSQTVVNGK
+2815 AYFSQTVVNGK

-2869 TCSLT
+2869 TYSLT

-2904 ETIAP
+2904 ETTAP

-2934 VTIKTKAVNKATSIT
+2934 VTIKTKATNKATSIT

-2970 QTRQIIES
+2970 QTRQIIET
-2978 WTSTSEPHVIEGVLT
+2978 WTSTSEPHVIEGVLA

-3002 QQAPEGYEIA
+3002 QQAPNGYEIA
-3012 AEQEFTIPADGKV
+3012 AEQEFTVPADGKV

-3068 GIFTDSA
+3068 GIFTDPA
-3075 GEHPYGGDYLQTVQI
+3075 GEHPYGGAYLQTVQI

-3146 KNKSDN
+3146 KSKSDN

-3348 GIYYKKKRKNSK
+3348 GIFYKKKRKNDK